1 LKILRIEIENFKP
14 YTNVLLPDISQD
26 PNFPEGLFLI
36 TGNNSMGKTSFIQA
50 MLWGL
55 LGDELI
61 EDQQRKTLVKA
72 GKSGCKVDVT
82 FDLGGIVYR
91 IVRKLTI
98 KRSKT
103 QKSEIDFS
111 EDAVLSKKVN
121 EHNINGEDDDGR
133 NNKFAVI
140 VNRPRSVNIEVERML
155 GVSASII
162 EKTVY
167 VRQKDVDRLALAD
180 PVELRRLITT
190 LFGLDEFD
198 RVKNDLSK
206 LSTDLQE
213 SISLLKGEVGILAIE
228 KAELI
233 KRENELE
240 VKEKERLESESDL
253 NKTLESLSNI
263 PSENMLKKIKSNN
276 MNITNKNNELVLV
289 SSSLVEKTNYI
300 TSQDERIDALKKS
313 IKNLGNQKVVVQQAL
328 ESLPNDE
335 DLLQLN
341 RLFMGIKT
349 YENQIRQVME
359 RSSITLDFDP
369 ISQPEQMNNQLQ
381 ETSNEVKSLEKYEI
395 SLHNNIEYL
404 NQILISNEVISG
416 IKKNSIKYIKEQTKC
431 PVCNKSIGD
440 KGRMIAGL
448 GNEIR
453 EIDSDYKNV
462 NIRIKQTKDEHDEVR
477 KKLDTKNKTKVI
489 LQNMLT
495 LCDNLINH
503 RKNARFI
510 HDLYHAKS
518 IEDLL
523 SFLGFTTINDVI
535 SERTSLRLEIEHYEK
550 EICRIEEQIDKENVQ
565 YKKYQNELSKLE
577 DQKKNIVN
585 DIDQLKSKL
594 QEYLQE
600 LLVTNLD
607 DLLENLHCNTI
618 DEIIIKRKTMENSLD
633 AKRRF
638 LDILIRQA
646 SLLKDDIKNRESNVK
661 KLLQKARILSEKE
674 NELRHVKY
682 LRGEIDGFI
691 SNYVV
696 EGKMVGVLRHAT
708 NDYMA
713 QLTEGRYAI
722 DKISSTIRRVKG
734 GMESHGLEITLMDSK
749 DNVIKNKDQLSGG
762 DETALGLALRI
773 AISKLMARIKP
784 FKNSERKPPI
794 INSIIMDE
802 PMASLDSSRR
812 KILVSM
818 LTQARSFKQIF
829 LVTHTETEF
838 GDYHSIIL
846 KGDENGNR
854 QVVYTPVKL

>member
-1 LKILRIEIENFKP
+1 M
-14 YTNVLLPDISQD
+14 LLPDTPQD
-26 PNFPEGLFLI
+26 PEFPEGLFLI

-72 GKSGCKVDVT
+72 GESGCKVDVT
-82 FDLGGIVYR
+82 FDLGGTIYR

-98 KRSKT
+98 KRSRT
-103 QKSEIDFS
+103 QKGEIDFN
-111 EDAVLSKKVN
+111 EEAVLSRKVN
-121 EHNINGEDDDGR
+121 EQGTDNDD
-133 NNKFAVI
+133 NFIVV
-140 VNRPRSVNIEVERML
+140 VNRPTPVNEEVEQML

-206 LSTDLQE
+206 LSTDLQD
-213 SISLLKGEVGILAIE
+213 SINILKGEVGVLAIE
-228 KAELI
+228 KTELI
-233 KRENELE
+233 KRENELS
-240 VKEKERLESESDL
+240 VKEKECIESESDL
-253 NKTLESLSNI
+253 NKTLESLSKL
-263 PSENMLKKIKSNN
+263 PSEDILKRIKSNDADT
-276 MNITNKNNELVLV
+276 INKNNELVLIN
-289 SSSLVEKTNYI
+289 SSLVEKTNYI
-300 TSQDERIDALKKS
+300 ANQDERIDALKIS
-313 IKNLGNQKVVVQQAL
+313 IKNLGNQKAVVQQAL

-335 DLLQLN
+335 NLLQLD

-349 YENQIRQVME
+349 YENQIKQVIE
-359 RSSITLDFDP
+359 RSSITLNFDP
-369 ISQPEQMNNQLQ
+369 VSQPEQMNNRLQ
-381 ETSNEVKSLEKYEI
+381 EISNEIKSLEKYENT
-395 SLHNNIEYL
+395 LHNNIEYL

-416 IKKNSIKYIKEQTKC
+416 IKKSSIKYIEEQMKC
-431 PVCNKSIGD
+431 PVCNKSIDD
-440 KGRMIAGL
+440 KGKMVAEL

-453 EIDSDYKNV
+453 EIDSDYNDVNV
-462 NIRIKQTKDEHDEVR
+462 QVKQVKDEHDEVC
-477 KKLDTKNKTKVI
+477 KKLDTRNKTKVI

-495 LCDNLINH
+495 LCDSLINH
-503 RKNARFI
+503 RKNASSI
-510 HDLYHAKS
+510 LDLHHAKS

-523 SFLGFTTINDVI
+523 SFLGFTTVSDVI
-535 SERTSLRLEIEHYEK
+535 SERTSLRLEIEYYKK
-550 EICRIEEQIDKENVQ
+550 EIHRIEEQIDEENIQ
-565 YKKYQNELSKLE
+565 YKKYENELSKLRNL
-577 DQKKNIVN
+577 KKNIVN

-600 LLVTNLD
+600 LLVTSLD
-607 DLLENLHCNTI
+607 DLLKNLQCSTV
-618 DEIIIKRKTMENSLD
+618 DEIIIKRKTMENSLG
-633 AKRRF
+633 AKKRF
-638 LDILIRQA
+638 LDILTRQA
-646 SLLKDDIKNRESNVK
+646 LMLKDDIKNRESNIK
-661 KLLQKARILSEKE
+661 KLSQKVRIMSEKE

-708 NDYMA
+708 NDYIA
-713 QLTEGRYAI
+713 QLTEGRYTI
-722 DKISSTIRRVKG
+722 DKISSTIRRVRG

-812 KILVSM
+812 RILVSM
-818 LTQARSFKQIF
+818 LIQAKSFKQVF

-838 GDYHSIIL
+838 GDYHSITL

-854 QVVYTPVKL
+854 QIVYTPVKL

>member
-1 LKILRIEIENFKP
+1 MKILRIEIENFKP

-276 MNITNKNNELVLV
+276 MNITNKNNELALV

>member
-1 LKILRIEIENFKP
+1 
-14 YTNVLLPDISQD
+14 
-26 PNFPEGLFLI
+26 
-36 TGNNSMGKTSFIQA
+36 
-50 MLWGL
+50 
-55 LGDELI
+55 
-61 EDQQRKTLVKA
+61 
-72 GKSGCKVDVT
+72 
-82 FDLGGIVYR
+82 
-91 IVRKLTI
+91 
-98 KRSKT
+98 
-103 QKSEIDFS
+103 
-111 EDAVLSKKVN
+111 
-121 EHNINGEDDDGR
+121 
-133 NNKFAVI
+133 
-140 VNRPRSVNIEVERML
+140 ML

-263 PSENMLKKIKSNN
+263 PSEDMLKKIKSNN
-276 MNITNKNNELVLV
+276 MNITNKNNELALV

>member
-1 LKILRIEIENFKP
+1 MKILRIEIENFKP
-14 YTNVLLPDISQD
+14 YTNVLLPDTRQD
-26 PNFPEGLFLI
+26 PEFPEGLFLI

-72 GKSGCKVDVT
+72 GESGCKVDVT
-82 FDLGGIVYR
+82 FDLGGTIYR

-98 KRSKT
+98 KKLRT
-103 QKSEIDFS
+103 RDEIDFN

-121 EHNINGEDDDGR
+121 EYDID
-133 NNKFAVI
+133 NKNDRFIVI
-140 VNRPRSVNIEVERML
+140 VNRPRPVNEEVERML

-206 LSTDLQE
+206 LSTDLQD
-213 SISLLKGEVGILAIE
+213 SISLLKGEVGVLAIE

-233 KRENELE
+233 KRENELR
-240 VKEKERLESESDL
+240 VKEKECIESEHDL
-253 NKTLESLSNI
+253 NKTLESILDL
-263 PSENMLKKIKSNN
+263 PSEDTLKRIKNNN
-276 MNITNKNNELVLV
+276 MDITNRNNELALIN
-289 SSSLVEKTNYI
+289 SSLVEKTNYI
-300 TSQDERIDALKKS
+300 ASQDERIDALKLS
-313 IKNLGNQKVVVQQAL
+313 IENLGNQRAVVQKAL
-328 ESLPNDE
+328 ESLPNDKS
-335 DLLQLN
+335 LLQLD
-341 RLFMGIKT
+341 RLFIGIKT

-359 RSSITLDFDP
+359 RSSITWNFDP
-369 ISQPEQMNNQLQ
+369 VSQPEQMDSRLQ
-381 ETSNEVKSLEKYEI
+381 EISSEVKSLEKYENT
-395 SLHNNIEYL
+395 LHNNIEYL

-416 IKKNSIKYIKEQTKC
+416 IKKSSIKYIEEQMKC
-431 PVCNKSIGD
+431 PVCNKSIDD
-440 KGRMIAGL
+440 KEKMVMGL

-453 EIDSDYKNV
+453 EIDFDYDNV
-462 NIRIKQTKDEHDEVR
+462 DVQVKQAKDEHDEVR
-477 KKLDTKNKTKVI
+477 KDLDIRSKTKVI
-489 LQNMLT
+489 LQNMLP
-495 LCDNLINH
+495 LCNSLINH
-503 RKNARFI
+503 RKDVSAI
-510 HDLYHAKS
+510 LDLYHVKS
-518 IEDLL
+518 IENLL
-523 SFLGFTTINDVI
+523 SFLGFTTVSDII
-535 SERTSLRLEIEHYEK
+535 SERTSLRLEIEYYKK
-550 EICRIEEQIDKENVQ
+550 EILRIKEQIDKENIQ
-565 YKKYQNELSKLE
+565 YRKYQNELSKLE

-585 DIDQLKSKL
+585 DIDQLKSEL
-594 QEYLQE
+594 QEYLRE

-607 DLLENLHCNTI
+607 DLLKNLLCSTI

-638 LDILIRQA
+638 LDILIKQA
-646 SLLKDDIKNRESNVK
+646 LALKEDIKNRESNIK
-661 KLLQKARILSEKE
+661 KLSQKVKILSDKE

-713 QLTEGRYAI
+713 QLTEGRYTV
-722 DKISSTIRRVKG
+722 DKISSTIRRVRG

-812 KILVSM
+812 KILVNM

-838 GDYHSIIL
+838 GDYHSITL

>member
-1 LKILRIEIENFKP
+1 MKILRVEIENFKP
-14 YTNVLLPDISQD
+14 YTNVLLPDTPHD
-26 PNFPEGLFLI
+26 PEFPEGLFLI

-50 MLWGL
+50 ILWGL

-61 EDQQRKTLVKA
+61 EDQQRKTLVKV
-72 GKSGCKVDVT
+72 GESGCKVDVT
-82 FDLGGIVYR
+82 FDLGGTIYR

-98 KRSKT
+98 KKSRS
-103 QKSEIDFS
+103 QKDEIDFN
-111 EDAVLSKKVN
+111 EEAVLSRKVSEQGTDNNDNFIVVINRPTPVN
-121 EHNINGEDDDGR
+121 E
-133 NNKFAVI
+133 
-140 VNRPRSVNIEVERML
+140 EVEQML

-206 LSTDLQE
+206 LSTDLQD
-213 SISLLKGEVGILAIE
+213 SINILKGEVGVLAIE
-228 KAELI
+228 KMELV
-233 KRENELE
+233 KRENELR
-240 VKEKERLESESDL
+240 VNEKECIESESDL
-253 NKTLESLSNI
+253 NKTLESLSKL
-263 PSENMLKKIKSNN
+263 PSEDILKRIKNN
-276 MNITNKNNELVLV
+276 DTDMMNKNNELALV
-289 SSSLVEKTNYI
+289 NSSLVEKTNYI
-300 TSQDERIDALKKS
+300 ANQDERIDALKIS
-313 IKNLGNQKVVVQQAL
+313 IKNLDNQKAVVQQAL

-335 DLLQLN
+335 NLLQLD

-349 YENQIRQVME
+349 YENQIKQVIE
-359 RSSITLDFDP
+359 CSSITLNFDP
-369 ISQPEQMNNQLQ
+369 VSQPEQMNSQLQ
-381 ETSNEVKSLEKYEI
+381 EISNEIKSLEKYENT
-395 SLHNNIEYL
+395 LHNNIEYL

-416 IKKNSIKYIKEQTKC
+416 IKKNSIKYVEEQMKC
-431 PVCNKSIGD
+431 PVCNKSIDD
-440 KGRMIAGL
+440 KGKMVVEL

-453 EIDSDYKNV
+453 EIDSDYNNV
-462 NIRIKQTKDEHDEVR
+462 NVQVKQAKDEHDEVH
-477 KKLDTKNKTKVI
+477 KKLDTRSKTKVI

-495 LCDNLINH
+495 LCNSLINH
-503 RKNARFI
+503 RKDVSSI
-510 HDLYHAKS
+510 LDLHHVKS

-523 SFLGFTTINDVI
+523 SFLGFSTVSNVI
-535 SERTSLRLEIEHYEK
+535 SERTSLRLEIEYCNK
-550 EICRIEEQIDKENVQ
+550 EIHQIEEQIDEENIQ
-565 YKKYQNELSKLE
+565 YKKYENELLKLRNL
-577 DQKKNIVN
+577 KKNIVN
-585 DIDQLKSKL
+585 EIDQLKSKL

-600 LLVTNLD
+600 LLVTSLN
-607 DLLENLHCNTI
+607 DLLKNLQCSAI
-618 DEIIIKRKTMENSLD
+618 DEIIIKRKTMENSLG
-633 AKRRF
+633 AKKRF
-638 LDILIRQA
+638 LDILTTQA
-646 SLLKDDIKNRESNVK
+646 LMLKDDIKNRESNIK
-661 KLLQKARILSEKE
+661 KLSQKVRIMSEKE

-708 NDYMA
+708 NEYIA
-713 QLTEGRYAI
+713 QLTEGRYTI
-722 DKISSTIRRVKG
+722 DKISSTIRRVRG
-734 GMESHGLEITLMDSK
+734 GMESHGLEITLMDNK

-784 FKNSERKPPI
+784 FKNSEKKPPI

-812 KILVSM
+812 RILVSM
-818 LTQARSFKQIF
+818 LTQARSFKQVF

-838 GDYHSIIL
+838 GDYHSIAL

>member
-1 LKILRIEIENFKP
+1 MKILRIEIENFKP
-14 YTNVLLPDISQD
+14 YTNVLLPDTRQD
-26 PNFPEGLFLI
+26 PEFPEGLFLI

-72 GKSGCKVDVT
+72 GESGCKVDVT
-82 FDLGGIVYR
+82 FDLGGTIYR

-98 KRSKT
+98 KKLRT
-103 QKSEIDFS
+103 RDEIDFN

-121 EHNINGEDDDGR
+121 EYDID
-133 NNKFAVI
+133 NKNDRFIVI
-140 VNRPRSVNIEVERML
+140 VNRPRPVNEEVERML

-206 LSTDLQE
+206 LSTDLQDF
-213 SISLLKGEVGILAIE
+213 ISLLKGEVGVLAIE

-233 KRENELE
+233 KRENELR
-240 VKEKERLESESDL
+240 VKEKECTESESEV
-253 NKTLESLSNI
+253 NKTLKSLSDL
-263 PSENMLKKIKSNN
+263 PSEDILRRIKNN
-276 MNITNKNNELVLV
+276 DMDITNKNNEFVLV
-289 SSSLVEKTNYI
+289 NSSLVEKTNYI
-300 TSQDERIDALKKS
+300 ASQDERIDALKLS
-313 IKNLGNQKVVVQQAL
+313 IENLGNQKAVVQKAL
-328 ESLPNDE
+328 ESLPNDKS
-335 DLLQLN
+335 LLQLD

-359 RSSITLDFDP
+359 RSSITWNFDP
-369 ISQPEQMNNQLQ
+369 VSQPEQMDNRLQ
-381 ETSNEVKSLEKYEI
+381 EISSEVKSLEKYENT
-395 SLHNNIEYL
+395 LHNNIEYL

-416 IKKNSIKYIKEQTKC
+416 IKKSSIKYIEEQMKC
-431 PVCNKSIGD
+431 PVCNKSIDD
-440 KGRMIAGL
+440 KEKMVMGL

-453 EIDSDYKNV
+453 EIDFDYDNV
-462 NIRIKQTKDEHDEVR
+462 DVQVKQTKDEHDEVR
-477 KKLDTKNKTKVI
+477 KELDIRSKTKVI
-489 LQNMLT
+489 LQNMLP
-495 LCDNLINH
+495 LCNSLINH
-503 RKNARFI
+503 RKDASTI
-510 HDLYHAKS
+510 LDLYHAKS
-518 IEDLL
+518 IENLL
-523 SFLGFTTINDVI
+523 SFLGFTTVSDII
-535 SERTSLRLEIEHYEK
+535 SERISLRLEIEYYKK
-550 EICRIEEQIDKENVQ
+550 EILRIKEQIDKENIQ
-565 YKKYQNELSKLE
+565 YMKYQNELSKLE
-577 DQKKNIVN
+577 DQRKNIVN

-594 QEYLQE
+594 QEYLRE

-607 DLLENLHCNTI
+607 DLLKNLLCSTI

-638 LDILIRQA
+638 LDILIKQA
-646 SLLKDDIKNRESNVK
+646 LALKEDIKNRESNIK
-661 KLLQKARILSEKE
+661 KLSQKVKILSDKE

-713 QLTEGRYAI
+713 QLTEGRYTV
-722 DKISSTIRRVKG
+722 DKISSTIKRVRG

-812 KILVSM
+812 KILVNM

-838 GDYHSIIL
+838 GDYHSITL

-854 QVVYTPVKL
+854 QVVYTSVKL

>member
-1 LKILRIEIENFKP
+1 MKILRIGIENFKP
-14 YTNVLLPDISQD
+14 YTNVLLPDTPQD
-26 PNFPEGLFLI
+26 PDFPEGLFLI

-72 GKSGCKVDVT
+72 GELGCKVDVT

-91 IVRKLTI
+91 IIRKLTI

-103 QKSEIDFS
+103 RKSEIDFS

-121 EHNINGEDDDGR
+121 EHNIDGEDDGGEND
-133 NNKFAVI
+133 KFIVI
-140 VNRPRSVNIEVERML
+140 VNTPRSVNVEVERML

-162 EKTVY
+162 DKTVY

-213 SISLLKGEVGILAIE
+213 SISLLKGEVGVLAIE

-233 KRENELE
+233 KRENELG

-253 NKTLESLSNI
+253 NKTLKSLSNI
-263 PSENMLKKIKSNN
+263 PSEDMLKRIKSNN
-276 MNITNKNNELVLV
+276 MNITNKNNEVALV

-313 IKNLGNQKVVVQQAL
+313 IKNLGDQKVVVQQAL

-359 RSSITLDFDP
+359 RSSITLNFDP
-369 ISQPEQMNNQLQ
+369 VSQPEQMNSQLQ

-431 PVCNKSIGD
+431 PVCNKSIDD
-440 KGRMIAGL
+440 KGRMISGL

-510 HDLYHAKS
+510 LDLYHAKS

-523 SFLGFTTINDVI
+523 SFLGFTTVNDVI
-535 SERTSLRLEIEHYEK
+535 SERTSLRLEIEHYRK
-550 EICRIEEQIDKENVQ
+550 EIRRIEEQIDKENVQ

-607 DLLENLHCNTI
+607 DLLENLHCSTI

>member
-1 LKILRIEIENFKP
+1 
-14 YTNVLLPDISQD
+14 
-26 PNFPEGLFLI
+26 
-36 TGNNSMGKTSFIQA
+36 
-50 MLWGL
+50 
-55 LGDELI
+55 
-61 EDQQRKTLVKA
+61 
-72 GKSGCKVDVT
+72 
-82 FDLGGIVYR
+82 
-91 IVRKLTI
+91 
-98 KRSKT
+98 
-103 QKSEIDFS
+103 
-111 EDAVLSKKVN
+111 VN
-121 EHNINGEDDDGR
+121 EHNIDGEDDDVG
-133 NNKFAVI
+133 NDKFTVI
-140 VNRPRSVNIEVERML
+140 VNRPRSVNVEVERML

-213 SISLLKGEVGILAIE
+213 SISLLKGEVGVLAIE
-228 KAELI
+228 KTELI

-263 PSENMLKKIKSNN
+263 PSEDMLKKIKSNN
-276 MNITNKNNELVLV
+276 MNITNKNNELALV

-313 IKNLGNQKVVVQQAL
+313 IKNLSNQKVVVQQAL

-359 RSSITLDFDP
+359 CSSITLDFDP
-369 ISQPEQMNNQLQ
+369 VSQPEQMNSQLQ

-431 PVCNKSIGD
+431 PVCNKSIDD

-453 EIDSDYKNV
+453 EIDSDYNNV
-462 NIRIKQTKDEHDEVR
+462 NVRIKQTKDEHDKVR

-503 RKNARFI
+503 RKNAHFI
-510 HDLYHAKS
+510 LDLYHAKS

-523 SFLGFTTINDVI
+523 SFLGFITVNDVI
-535 SERTSLRLEIEHYEK
+535 SERTSLRLEIEYYRK
-550 EICRIEEQIDKENVQ
+550 EIRRIEEQIDKENVQ

-607 DLLENLHCNTI
+607 DLLENLHCGTI

-661 KLLQKARILSEKE
+661 KLSQKARILSEKE

-722 DKISSTIRRVKG
+722 DKISSTIRRVRG

-838 GDYHSIIL
+838 GDYHSITL

>member
-1 LKILRIEIENFKP
+1 M
-14 YTNVLLPDISQD
+14 LLPDTPQD
-26 PNFPEGLFLI
+26 PDFPEGLFLI

-72 GKSGCKVDVT
+72 GQSGCKVDVT

-103 QKSEIDFS
+103 QKNEIDFS

-121 EHNINGEDDDGR
+121 EHNIDDGGGDG
-133 NNKFAVI
+133 NDKFTVI
-140 VNRPRSVNIEVERML
+140 VNKPRSVNVEVERML

-167 VRQKDVDRLALAD
+167 IRQKDVDRLALAD

-213 SISLLKGEVGILAIE
+213 SISLLKGEVGVLAIE

-240 VKEKERLESESDL
+240 VKEKEHLESESDL

-263 PSENMLKKIKSNN
+263 PSEKMLKKIKSNS
-276 MNITNKNNELVLV
+276 MNITNKNNELALF
-289 SSSLVEKTNYI
+289 SNSLVEKTNYI
-300 TSQDERIDALKKS
+300 TSQDERIDALKKF
-313 IKNLGNQKVVVQQAL
+313 IKNLDNQKVVVQQAL

-349 YENQIRQVME
+349 YENQIRQVMK
-359 RSSITLDFDP
+359 RSSITLNFDP
-369 ISQPEQMNNQLQ
+369 VSQPEQMNSQLQ

-404 NQILISNEVISG
+404 NLILISNEVISG
-416 IKKNSIKYIKEQTKC
+416 IKKNSIKYIKEQMKC
-431 PVCNKSIGD
+431 PVCNKSIDD
-440 KGRMIAGL
+440 KGRMIIGL

-453 EIDSDYKNV
+453 EIDSDYNNV
-462 NIRIKQTKDEHDEVR
+462 SVRIKQTKDEYDEVR

-510 HDLYHAKS
+510 LHLYHAES
-518 IEDLL
+518 IEDFL

-535 SERTSLRLEIEHYEK
+535 SERTSLRLEIEHYRK
-550 EICRIEEQIDKENVQ
+550 EIRRIEEQIDKENIQ

-607 DLLENLHCNTI
+607 DLLENLHYSTI
-618 DEIIIKRKTMENSLD
+618 DEIIIKRKTIENSLD

-646 SLLKDDIKNRESNVK
+646 SLLKDDIKNRESNIK
-661 KLLQKARILSEKE
+661 KLSQKARILSEKE

-722 DKISSTIRRVKG
+722 NKISSTIRRVRG

-802 PMASLDSSRR
+802 PMASLDSTRR

-818 LTQARSFKQIF
+818 LTQAKSFKQIF

-854 QVVYTPVKL
+854 QIVYTPVKL

>member
-1 LKILRIEIENFKP
+1 
-14 YTNVLLPDISQD
+14 VQLPDTLQD
-26 PNFPEGLFLI
+26 PEFPEGLFLI

-72 GKSGCKVDVT
+72 GESGCKIDIT
-82 FDLGGIVYR
+82 FDLGGTIYR

-98 KRSKT
+98 KKLRT
-103 QKSEIDFS
+103 QRDEIDFN
-111 EDAVLSKKVN
+111 EDAVLCKKVN
-121 EHNINGEDDDGR
+121 EHGIDDKNDR
-133 NNKFAVI
+133 FVVI
-140 VNRPRSVNIEVERML
+140 VNRPRPVNEEVERML

-206 LSTDLQE
+206 LSTDLQD
-213 SISLLKGEVGILAIE
+213 SISLLKGEVGILTVE

-233 KRENELE
+233 KRENELK
-240 VKEKERLESESDL
+240 VKEKECTESESEL
-253 NKTLESLSNI
+253 NKTLKSLSDL
-263 PSENMLKKIKSNN
+263 PSEGILRRIKNN
-276 MNITNKNNELVLV
+276 DMDITNKNNEFALVN
-289 SSSLVEKTNYI
+289 SSLVEKTNYI
-300 TSQDERIDALKKS
+300 ASQDERIDALKLS
-313 IKNLGNQKVVVQQAL
+313 IENLGDQKAVVQKAI
-328 ESLPNDE
+328 ESLPSDKS
-335 DLLQLN
+335 LLQLD
-341 RLFMGIKT
+341 RLFMDIKT
-349 YENQIRQVME
+349 YENQIKQVME
-359 RSSITLDFDP
+359 RSSITWNFDP
-369 ISQPEQMNNQLQ
+369 LSQPEQMDNQLQ
-381 ETSNEVKSLEKYEI
+381 EISSEVKSLEKYENT
-395 SLHNNIEYL
+395 LHNNIEYL

-416 IKKNSIKYIKEQTKC
+416 IKKSSIKYIEEQMKC
-431 PVCNKSIGD
+431 PVCNKSIDD
-440 KGRMIAGL
+440 KEKMVTGL

-453 EIDSDYKNV
+453 EIDFDYDNV
-462 NIRIKQTKDEHDEVR
+462 DVQVKQAKDEHDEVR
-477 KKLDTKNKTKVI
+477 KMLDTKSKTRVI
-489 LQNMLT
+489 LQSMLP
-495 LCDNLINH
+495 LCNSLINY
-503 RKNARFI
+503 RKDASAI
-510 HDLYHAKS
+510 LDLYHAKS
-518 IEDLL
+518 IENLL
-523 SFLGFTTINDVI
+523 SFLGFTTISDII
-535 SERTSLRLEIEHYEK
+535 SERTSLRLEIEYYKK
-550 EICRIEEQIDKENVQ
+550 EILRIKEQIDKENIQ
-565 YKKYQNELSKLE
+565 YRKYQNELSKLE
-577 DQKKNIVN
+577 DQKKKIVN

-594 QEYLQE
+594 QGYLQE

-607 DLLENLHCNTI
+607 DLLNNLFCNTI
-618 DEIIIKRKTMENSLD
+618 DEIIIKRKTIENSLD
-633 AKRRF
+633 SKRGF
-638 LDILIRQA
+638 LDILTKQA
-646 SLLKDDIKNRESNVK
+646 LALKEDIKNRESNIK
-661 KLLQKARILSEKE
+661 KLSQKVRILSDKE

-713 QLTEGRYAI
+713 QLTEGRYTV
-722 DKISSTIRRVKG
+722 DKISSTIRRVRG
-734 GMESHGLEITLMDSK
+734 GMESHGLEIMLMDSK

-773 AISKLMARIKP
+773 AVSKLMARIKP

-812 KILVSM
+812 KILVNM

-838 GDYHSIIL
+838 GDYHSITL

-854 QVVYTPVKL
+854 QVIYTPVKL

>member
-1 LKILRIEIENFKP
+1 
-14 YTNVLLPDISQD
+14 
-26 PNFPEGLFLI
+26 
-36 TGNNSMGKTSFIQA
+36 
-50 MLWGL
+50 
-55 LGDELI
+55 
-61 EDQQRKTLVKA
+61 
-72 GKSGCKVDVT
+72 
-82 FDLGGIVYR
+82 
-91 IVRKLTI
+91 
-98 KRSKT
+98 
-103 QKSEIDFS
+103 
-111 EDAVLSKKVN
+111 
-121 EHNINGEDDDGR
+121 
-133 NNKFAVI
+133 
-140 VNRPRSVNIEVERML
+140 
-155 GVSASII
+155 
-162 EKTVY
+162 
-167 VRQKDVDRLALAD
+167 
-180 PVELRRLITT
+180 
-190 LFGLDEFD
+190 
-198 RVKNDLSK
+198 
-206 LSTDLQE
+206 
-213 SISLLKGEVGILAIE
+213 
-228 KAELI
+228 
-233 KRENELE
+233 
-240 VKEKERLESESDL
+240 
-253 NKTLESLSNI
+253 
-263 PSENMLKKIKSNN
+263 MLKKIKSNN

-431 PVCNKSIGD
+431 PVCNKSIDD

>member
-1 LKILRIEIENFKP
+1 MRVEIENFKP
-14 YTNVLLPDISQD
+14 YTNVLLPDTPHD
-26 PNFPEGLFLI
+26 PEFPEGLFLI

-50 MLWGL
+50 ILWGL

-61 EDQQRKTLVKA
+61 EDQQRKTLVKV
-72 GKSGCKVDVT
+72 GESGCKVDVT
-82 FDLGGIVYR
+82 FDLGGTIYR

-98 KRSKT
+98 KKSRS
-103 QKSEIDFS
+103 QKDEIDFN
-111 EDAVLSKKVN
+111 EEAVLSRKVSEQGTDNNDNFIVVINRPTPVN
-121 EHNINGEDDDGR
+121 E
-133 NNKFAVI
+133 
-140 VNRPRSVNIEVERML
+140 EVEQML

-206 LSTDLQE
+206 LSTDLQD
-213 SISLLKGEVGILAIE
+213 SINILKGEVGVLAIE
-228 KAELI
+228 KMELV
-233 KRENELE
+233 KRENELR
-240 VKEKERLESESDL
+240 VNEKECIESESDL
-253 NKTLESLSNI
+253 NKTLESLSKL
-263 PSENMLKKIKSNN
+263 PSEDILKRIKNN
-276 MNITNKNNELVLV
+276 DTDMMNKNNELALV
-289 SSSLVEKTNYI
+289 NSSLVEKTNYI
-300 TSQDERIDALKKS
+300 ANQDERIDALKIS
-313 IKNLGNQKVVVQQAL
+313 IKNLDNQKAVVQQAL

-335 DLLQLN
+335 NLLQLD

-349 YENQIRQVME
+349 YENQIKQVIE
-359 RSSITLDFDP
+359 CSSITLNFDP
-369 ISQPEQMNNQLQ
+369 VSQPEQMNSQLQ
-381 ETSNEVKSLEKYEI
+381 EISNEIKSLEKYENT
-395 SLHNNIEYL
+395 LHNNIEYL

-416 IKKNSIKYIKEQTKC
+416 IKKNSIKYVEEQMKC
-431 PVCNKSIGD
+431 PVCNKSIDD
-440 KGRMIAGL
+440 KGKMVVEL

-453 EIDSDYKNV
+453 EIDSDYNNV
-462 NIRIKQTKDEHDEVR
+462 NVQVKQAKDEHDEVH
-477 KKLDTKNKTKVI
+477 KKLDTRSKTKVI

-495 LCDNLINH
+495 LCDSLINH
-503 RKNARFI
+503 RKDVSSI
-510 HDLYHAKS
+510 LDLHHVKS

-523 SFLGFTTINDVI
+523 SFLGFSTVSNVI
-535 SERTSLRLEIEHYEK
+535 SERTSLRLEIEYCNK
-550 EICRIEEQIDKENVQ
+550 EIHQIEEQIDEENIQ
-565 YKKYQNELSKLE
+565 YKKYENELLKLRNL
-577 DQKKNIVN
+577 KKNIVN
-585 DIDQLKSKL
+585 EIDQLKSKL

-600 LLVTNLD
+600 LLVTSLN
-607 DLLENLHCNTI
+607 DLLKNLQCSAI
-618 DEIIIKRKTMENSLD
+618 DEIIIKRKTMENSLG
-633 AKRRF
+633 AKKRF
-638 LDILIRQA
+638 LDILTTQA
-646 SLLKDDIKNRESNVK
+646 LMLKDDIKNRESNIK
-661 KLLQKARILSEKE
+661 KLSQKVRIMSEKE

-708 NDYMA
+708 NEYIA
-713 QLTEGRYAI
+713 QLTEGRYTI
-722 DKISSTIRRVKG
+722 DKISSTIRRVRG
-734 GMESHGLEITLMDSK
+734 GMESHGLEITLMDNK

-812 KILVSM
+812 RILVSM
-818 LTQARSFKQIF
+818 LTQARSFKQVF

-838 GDYHSIIL
+838 GDYHSIAL

>member
-1 LKILRIEIENFKP
+1 MKILRVEIENFKP
-14 YTNVLLPDISQD
+14 YTNVLLPDTPQD
-26 PNFPEGLFLI
+26 PEFPEGLFLI

-72 GKSGCKVDVT
+72 GESGCKVDVT
-82 FDLGGIVYR
+82 FDLGGTIYR

-98 KRSKT
+98 KRSRT
-103 QKSEIDFS
+103 QKGESDFN
-111 EDAVLSKKVN
+111 EEAVLSRKVN
-121 EHNINGEDDDGR
+121 EQGTDNDD
-133 NNKFAVI
+133 NFIVV
-140 VNRPRSVNIEVERML
+140 VNRPTPVNEEVEQML
-155 GVSASII
+155 GISASII

-206 LSTDLQE
+206 LSTDLQD
-213 SISLLKGEVGILAIE
+213 SINILKGEVGVLAIE
-228 KAELI
+228 KTELI
-233 KRENELE
+233 KRENELS
-240 VKEKERLESESDL
+240 VKEKECIESESDL
-253 NKTLESLSNI
+253 NKSLESLSKL
-263 PSENMLKKIKSNN
+263 PSEDILKRIKSNDADT
-276 MNITNKNNELVLV
+276 INKNNELVLV
-289 SSSLVEKTNYI
+289 NSSLVEKTNYVAN
-300 TSQDERIDALKKS
+300 QDERIDDLKIS
-313 IKNLGNQKVVVQQAL
+313 IKNLGNQKAVVQQAL

-335 DLLQLN
+335 NLLQLD

-349 YENQIRQVME
+349 YENQIKQVIE
-359 RSSITLDFDP
+359 RSSITLNFDP
-369 ISQPEQMNNQLQ
+369 VSQPEQMNNRLQ
-381 ETSNEVKSLEKYEI
+381 EISNEIKSLEKYENT
-395 SLHNNIEYL
+395 LHNNIEYL

-416 IKKNSIKYIKEQTKC
+416 IKKNSIKYIEEQMKC
-431 PVCNKSIGD
+431 PVCNKSIDD
-440 KGRMIAGL
+440 KGKMVAEL

-453 EIDSDYKNV
+453 EIDSDYNNV
-462 NIRIKQTKDEHDEVR
+462 SVQVKQAKDEHDEVR
-477 KKLDTKNKTKVI
+477 KKLDTRSKTKVI

-495 LCDNLINH
+495 LCDSLINH
-503 RKNARFI
+503 RKNARSI
-510 HDLYHAKS
+510 LDLHHAKS

-523 SFLGFTTINDVI
+523 SFLGFSTVSDVI
-535 SERTSLRLEIEHYEK
+535 SERTSLRLEIEYYKK
-550 EICRIEEQIDKENVQ
+550 EIHRIEEQIDEENIQ
-565 YKKYQNELSKLE
+565 YKKYENELSKLKNL
-577 DQKKNIVN
+577 KKNIVN

-594 QEYLQE
+594 QEYLQG
-600 LLVTNLD
+600 LLVTSLN
-607 DLLENLHCNTI
+607 DLLKNLQCSSV
-618 DEIIIKRKTMENSLD
+618 DEIIIKRKTMENSLG
-633 AKRRF
+633 AKKRF
-638 LDILIRQA
+638 LDILTRQA
-646 SLLKDDIKNRESNVK
+646 LMLKDDIKNRESNIK
-661 KLLQKARILSEKE
+661 KLSQKVRLMSEKE

-708 NDYMA
+708 NDYIA
-713 QLTEGRYAI
+713 QLTEGRYTI
-722 DKISSTIRRVKG
+722 DKISSTIRRVRG

-812 KILVSM
+812 RILVSM
-818 LTQARSFKQIF
+818 LIQAKSFKQVF

-838 GDYHSIIL
+838 GDYHSITL

>member
-1 LKILRIEIENFKP
+1 
-14 YTNVLLPDISQD
+14 
-26 PNFPEGLFLI
+26 
-36 TGNNSMGKTSFIQA
+36 
-50 MLWGL
+50 
-55 LGDELI
+55 
-61 EDQQRKTLVKA
+61 
-72 GKSGCKVDVT
+72 
-82 FDLGGIVYR
+82 
-91 IVRKLTI
+91 
-98 KRSKT
+98 
-103 QKSEIDFS
+103 
-111 EDAVLSKKVN
+111 
-121 EHNINGEDDDGR
+121 
-133 NNKFAVI
+133 
-140 VNRPRSVNIEVERML
+140 
-155 GVSASII
+155 
-162 EKTVY
+162 
-167 VRQKDVDRLALAD
+167 LAD

-213 SISLLKGEVGILAIE
+213 SISLLKGEVGVLAIE
-228 KAELI
+228 KTELI

-263 PSENMLKKIKSNN
+263 PSEDMLKKIKSNN
-276 MNITNKNNELVLV
+276 MNITNKNNELALV

-313 IKNLGNQKVVVQQAL
+313 IKNLSNQKVVVQQAL

-359 RSSITLDFDP
+359 CSSITLDFDP
-369 ISQPEQMNNQLQ
+369 VSQPEQMNSQLQ

-431 PVCNKSIGD
+431 PVCNKSIDD

-453 EIDSDYKNV
+453 EIDSDYNNV
-462 NIRIKQTKDEHDEVR
+462 NVRIKQTKDEHDKVR

-503 RKNARFI
+503 RKNAHFI
-510 HDLYHAKS
+510 LDLYHAKS

-523 SFLGFTTINDVI
+523 SFLGFITVNDVI
-535 SERTSLRLEIEHYEK
+535 SERTSLRLEIEYYRK
-550 EICRIEEQIDKENVQ
+550 EIRRIEEQIDKENVQ

-607 DLLENLHCNTI
+607 DLLENLHCGTI

-661 KLLQKARILSEKE
+661 KLSQKARILSEKE

-722 DKISSTIRRVKG
+722 DKISSTIRRVRG

-838 GDYHSIIL
+838 GDYHSITL

>member
-1 LKILRIEIENFKP
+1 M
-14 YTNVLLPDISQD
+14 LLPNTPQD

-121 EHNINGEDDDGR
+121 EHNINGEDDDEG
-133 NNKFAVI
+133 NDKFTVI
-140 VNRPRSVNIEVERML
+140 VNRPRSVNIEVEQML

-263 PSENMLKKIKSNN
+263 PSEDMLKKIKSNN
-276 MNITNKNNELVLV
+276 MNITNKNNELALV

-369 ISQPEQMNNQLQ
+369 VSQPEQMNNQLQ

-431 PVCNKSIGD
+431 PVCNKSID
-440 KGRMIAGL
+440 NKGRMIAGL
-448 GNEIR
+448 GNEII
-453 EIDSDYKNV
+453 EIDSDYNNV

-510 HDLYHAKS
+510 LDLYHAKS

-565 YKKYQNELSKLE
+565 YKKYQNELSKLG

-722 DKISSTIRRVKG
+722 DKISSTIRRVRG

>member
-1 LKILRIEIENFKP
+1 
-14 YTNVLLPDISQD
+14 
-26 PNFPEGLFLI
+26 
-36 TGNNSMGKTSFIQA
+36 
-50 MLWGL
+50 
-55 LGDELI
+55 
-61 EDQQRKTLVKA
+61 
-72 GKSGCKVDVT
+72 
-82 FDLGGIVYR
+82 
-91 IVRKLTI
+91 
-98 KRSKT
+98 
-103 QKSEIDFS
+103 
-111 EDAVLSKKVN
+111 
-121 EHNINGEDDDGR
+121 
-133 NNKFAVI
+133 
-140 VNRPRSVNIEVERML
+140 
-155 GVSASII
+155 
-162 EKTVY
+162 
-167 VRQKDVDRLALAD
+167 
-180 PVELRRLITT
+180 
-190 LFGLDEFD
+190 
-198 RVKNDLSK
+198 
-206 LSTDLQE
+206 
-213 SISLLKGEVGILAIE
+213 
-228 KAELI
+228 
-233 KRENELE
+233 
-240 VKEKERLESESDL
+240 
-253 NKTLESLSNI
+253 
-263 PSENMLKKIKSNN
+263 MLKKIKSNN
-276 MNITNKNNELVLV
+276 MNITNKNNELALV
-289 SSSLVEKTNYI
+289 SSSLVEKTDYI

>member
-14 YTNVLLPDISQD
+14 YANVLLPDTPQD
-26 PNFPEGLFLI
+26 PEFPDGLFLI

-61 EDQQRKTLVKA
+61 EDQQRRTLVKA
-72 GKSGCKVDVT
+72 GKSGCKVDVA
-82 FDLGGIVYR
+82 FDLGGTIYR
-91 IVRKLTI
+91 IIRRLTI
-98 KRSKT
+98 KRSRT
-103 QKSEIDFS
+103 QKGEIEFN

-121 EHNINGEDDDGR
+121 DG
-133 NNKFAVI
+133 NNTNEKDRFIMI
-140 VNRPRSVNIEVERML
+140 VNRPNSVNEEVERML

-206 LSTDLQE
+206 LGTDLQD
-213 SISLLKGEVGILAIE
+213 SISLLKEEVGVLAIE
-228 KAELI
+228 KTELI

-240 VKEKERLESESDL
+240 VKEKERSESESDL
-253 NKTLESLSNI
+253 NKTLESLSNL
-263 PSENMLKKIKSNN
+263 PSEDILVRIKGND
-276 MNITNKNNELVLV
+276 MDITSKNGEFALIN
-289 SSSLVEKTNYI
+289 SSLLEKTDYI
-300 TSQDERIDALKKS
+300 ASQDERIDVLKKS
-313 IKNLGNQKVVVQQAL
+313 IMNLDNQKVVAQQAI

-335 DLLQLN
+335 KLLQLD
-341 RLFMGIKT
+341 RLFMSIKT
-349 YENQIRQVME
+349 YENQIKQIIE
-359 RSSITLDFDP
+359 RSSSIGLNFDP
-369 ISQPEQMNNQLQ
+369 VSQPEKMNRQLQ
-381 ETSNEVKSLEKYEI
+381 EICNEVKNLKKHEND
-395 SLHNNIEYL
+395 LHSNIEYL

-416 IKKNSIKYIKEQTKC
+416 IKKNSIKYIEVQMKC
-431 PVCNKSIGD
+431 PVCNKSID
-440 KGRMIAGL
+440 NKEKMVTEL
-448 GNEIR
+448 GNETR
-453 EIDSDYKNV
+453 EIDLDYNNV
-462 NIRIKQTKDEHDEVR
+462 NIQIKQAKKEHDEVR
-477 KKLDTKNKTKVI
+477 KKLDTRSKTKVI
-489 LQNMLT
+489 LQNMLP
-495 LCDNLINH
+495 LCDSLINY
-503 RKNARFI
+503 RKNI
-510 HDLYHAKS
+510 ISILDLYDAKS
-518 IEDLL
+518 VEDLM
-523 SFLGFTTINDVI
+523 SFLGFTTIRDVI
-535 SERTSLRLEIEHYEK
+535 SERTSLRLEIEYYRK
-550 EICRIEEQIDKENVQ
+550 EILRTKEQIDKENIQ
-565 YKKYQNELSKLE
+565 YRKYQNELLRLE
-577 DQKKNIVN
+577 DKKKNIIN
-585 DIDQLKSKL
+585 NIDQLKKER

-600 LLVTNLD
+600 LLVTTLD
-607 DLLENLHCNTI
+607 DLLKSLHCSTI
-618 DEIIIKRKTMENSLD
+618 DEIIIKRKTMENNLD
-633 AKRRF
+633 AKKRF
-638 LDILIRQA
+638 LDILTKQT
-646 SLLKDDIKNRESNVK
+646 LTLKGDIKNRESNIK
-661 KLLQKARILSEKE
+661 KLTQKIRILSEKE

-696 EGKMVGVLRHAT
+696 EGKMVGVLRYAT

-722 DKISSTIRRVKG
+722 DKISSTIRRVRG

-818 LTQARSFKQIF
+818 LTQASSFKQIF

-838 GDYHSIIL
+838 GDYHSITL
-846 KGDENGNR
+846 RGDENGNR
-854 QVVYTPVKL
+854 QVVYTPIKL

>member
-1 LKILRIEIENFKP
+1 MKILRVEIENFKP
-14 YTNVLLPDISQD
+14 YSNVLLPDTPQD
-26 PNFPEGLFLI
+26 PEFPEGLFLI

-72 GKSGCKVDVT
+72 GESGCKVDVT
-82 FDLGGIVYR
+82 FDLGGTIYR

-98 KRSKT
+98 KRSRT
-103 QKSEIDFS
+103 QKGEIDFN
-111 EDAVLSKKVN
+111 EEAVLSRKVN
-121 EHNINGEDDDGR
+121 EQGTDNDD
-133 NNKFAVI
+133 NFIVV
-140 VNRPRSVNIEVERML
+140 VNRPTPVNEEVEQML

-206 LSTDLQE
+206 LSTDLQD
-213 SISLLKGEVGILAIE
+213 SINILKGEVGVLAIE
-228 KAELI
+228 KTELI
-233 KRENELE
+233 KRENELS
-240 VKEKERLESESDL
+240 VKEKECIESESDL
-253 NKTLESLSNI
+253 NKTLESLSKL
-263 PSENMLKKIKSNN
+263 PSEDILKRIKSNDADT
-276 MNITNKNNELVLV
+276 INKNNELVLIN
-289 SSSLVEKTNYI
+289 SSLVEKTNYI
-300 TSQDERIDALKKS
+300 ANQDERIDALKIS
-313 IKNLGNQKVVVQQAL
+313 IKNLGNQKAVVQQAL

-335 DLLQLN
+335 NLLQLD

-349 YENQIRQVME
+349 YENQIKQVIE
-359 RSSITLDFDP
+359 RSSITLNFDP
-369 ISQPEQMNNQLQ
+369 VSQPEQMNNRLQ
-381 ETSNEVKSLEKYEI
+381 EISNEIKSLEKYENT
-395 SLHNNIEYL
+395 LHNNIEYL

-416 IKKNSIKYIKEQTKC
+416 IKKSSIKYIEEQMKC
-431 PVCNKSIGD
+431 PVCNKSIDD
-440 KGRMIAGL
+440 KGKMVAEL

-453 EIDSDYKNV
+453 EIDSDYNDVNV
-462 NIRIKQTKDEHDEVR
+462 QVKQAKDEHDEVC
-477 KKLDTKNKTKVI
+477 KKLDTRNKTKVI

-495 LCDNLINH
+495 LCDSLINH
-503 RKNARFI
+503 RKNASSI
-510 HDLYHAKS
+510 LDLHHAKS

-523 SFLGFTTINDVI
+523 SFLGFTTVSDVI
-535 SERTSLRLEIEHYEK
+535 SERTSLRLEIEYYKK
-550 EICRIEEQIDKENVQ
+550 EIHQIEEQIDEENIQ
-565 YKKYQNELSKLE
+565 YKKYENELSKLRNL
-577 DQKKNIVN
+577 KKNIVN

-600 LLVTNLD
+600 LLVTSLD
-607 DLLENLHCNTI
+607 DLLKNLQCSTV
-618 DEIIIKRKTMENSLD
+618 DEIIIKRKTMENSLG
-633 AKRRF
+633 AKKRF
-638 LDILIRQA
+638 LDILTRQA
-646 SLLKDDIKNRESNVK
+646 LMLKDDIKNRESNIK
-661 KLLQKARILSEKE
+661 KLSQKVRIMSEKE

-708 NDYMA
+708 NDYIA
-713 QLTEGRYAI
+713 QLTEGRYTI
-722 DKISSTIRRVKG
+722 DKISSTIRRVRG

-812 KILVSM
+812 RILVSM
-818 LTQARSFKQIF
+818 LIQAKSFKQVF

-838 GDYHSIIL
+838 GDYHSITL

-854 QVVYTPVKL
+854 QIVYTPVKL

>member
-1 LKILRIEIENFKP
+1 MRVEIENFKP
-14 YTNVLLPDISQD
+14 YTNVLLPDTPQD
-26 PNFPEGLFLI
+26 PEFPEGLFLI

-72 GKSGCKVDVT
+72 GESGCKVDVT
-82 FDLGGIVYR
+82 FDLGGTIYR

-98 KRSKT
+98 KRSRS
-103 QKSEIDFS
+103 QKGEIDFN
-111 EDAVLSKKVN
+111 EEAVLSRKVN
-121 EHNINGEDDDGR
+121 EQGTDKDD
-133 NNKFAVI
+133 NFIVI
-140 VNRPRSVNIEVERML
+140 VNRPRPVNEEVGQML

-206 LSTDLQE
+206 LSTDLQD
-213 SISLLKGEVGILAIE
+213 SISLLKEEVGVLAI
-228 KAELI
+228 KKMELI
-233 KRENELE
+233 KRENELG
-240 VKEKERLESESDL
+240 VKEKECIESKSDL
-253 NKTLESLSNI
+253 NKTLQSLSNL
-263 PSENMLKKIKSNN
+263 PSEEILMRIKCND
-276 MNITNKNNELVLV
+276 MDITNKNNELALV
-289 SSSLVEKTNYI
+289 NSSLLEKANYI
-300 TSQDERIDALKKS
+300 ASQDERIESLKTS
-313 IKNLGNQKVVVQQAL
+313 IKNLADQKAVVQQAL
-328 ESLPNDE
+328 ESLPNDGN
-335 DLLQLN
+335 LQQLD
-341 RLFMGIKT
+341 RLFIGIKT
-349 YENQIRQVME
+349 YENQIKQVIE
-359 RSSITLDFDP
+359 RSSITLKFDP
-369 ISQPEQMNNQLQ
+369 ISQPEQMNSQLQ
-381 ETSNEVKSLEKYEI
+381 EISNEVKSLETYENT
-395 SLHNNIEYL
+395 LHDNIEYL

-416 IKKNSIKYIKEQTKC
+416 IKKNSIKYIEEQMKC
-431 PVCNKSIGD
+431 PVCNKSIDD
-440 KGRMIAGL
+440 KGEMVAEL

-453 EIDSDYKNV
+453 EIDFDYNNV
-462 NIRIKQTKDEHDEVR
+462 NIQIKQAKNEHGELR
-477 KKLDTKNKTKVI
+477 KKLDIRSKTRVI

-495 LCDNLINH
+495 LCDSLIDH
-503 RKNARFI
+503 RKNARSI
-510 HDLYHAKS
+510 LNLYRAKS

-523 SFLGFTTINDVI
+523 SFLGFSTVSEVI
-535 SERTSLRLEIEHYEK
+535 SERTSLRLEIEYYGK
-550 EICRIEEQIDKENVQ
+550 EIHRIEEQIDKENIQ
-565 YKKYQNELSKLE
+565 YKKYENELSKLRSL
-577 DQKKNIVN
+577 KKNIVN

-600 LLVTNLD
+600 LLVISLD
-607 DLLENLHCNTI
+607 DLLKNLHCITI
-618 DEIIIKRKTMENSLD
+618 DEIIIKRKTIENSLA

-638 LDILIRQA
+638 LDILTKQA
-646 SLLKDDIKNRESNVK
+646 LTLKDDIKNRESSIK
-661 KLLQKARILSEKE
+661 KLSQKVRILSDKE

-713 QLTEGRYAI
+713 QLTEGRYTI
-722 DKISSTIRRVKG
+722 DKISSTIRRVRG

-802 PMASLDSSRR
+802 PMASLDSTRR

-818 LTQARSFKQIF
+818 LTQAKSFKQIF

-838 GDYHSIIL
+838 GDYHSISL
-846 KGDENGNR
+846 KGDEKGNR

>member
-1 LKILRIEIENFKP
+1 
-14 YTNVLLPDISQD
+14 
-26 PNFPEGLFLI
+26 
-36 TGNNSMGKTSFIQA
+36 
-50 MLWGL
+50 
-55 LGDELI
+55 
-61 EDQQRKTLVKA
+61 
-72 GKSGCKVDVT
+72 
-82 FDLGGIVYR
+82 
-91 IVRKLTI
+91 
-98 KRSKT
+98 
-103 QKSEIDFS
+103 
-111 EDAVLSKKVN
+111 
-121 EHNINGEDDDGR
+121 
-133 NNKFAVI
+133 
-140 VNRPRSVNIEVERML
+140 
-155 GVSASII
+155 
-162 EKTVY
+162 
-167 VRQKDVDRLALAD
+167 
-180 PVELRRLITT
+180 
-190 LFGLDEFD
+190 
-198 RVKNDLSK
+198 
-206 LSTDLQE
+206 
-213 SISLLKGEVGILAIE
+213 
-228 KAELI
+228 
-233 KRENELE
+233 
-240 VKEKERLESESDL
+240 
-253 NKTLESLSNI
+253 
-263 PSENMLKKIKSNN
+263 
-276 MNITNKNNELVLV
+276 
-289 SSSLVEKTNYI
+289 
-300 TSQDERIDALKKS
+300 
-313 IKNLGNQKVVVQQAL
+313 
-328 ESLPNDE
+328 
-335 DLLQLN
+335 
-341 RLFMGIKT
+341 
-349 YENQIRQVME
+349 
-359 RSSITLDFDP
+359 
-369 ISQPEQMNNQLQ
+369 
-381 ETSNEVKSLEKYEI
+381 
-395 SLHNNIEYL
+395 
-404 NQILISNEVISG
+404 
-416 IKKNSIKYIKEQTKC
+416 
-431 PVCNKSIGD
+431 
-440 KGRMIAGL
+440 MIAGL

>member
-1 LKILRIEIENFKP
+1 LKILKIEIENFKP
-14 YTNVLLPDISQD
+14 YTNVLLPDTHQD
-26 PNFPEGLFLI
+26 PEFPEGLFLI

-72 GKSGCKVDVT
+72 GESGCKVDVT
-82 FDLGGIVYR
+82 FELGGTIYR

-98 KRSKT
+98 KKLRT
-103 QKSEIDFS
+103 QRDEIDFN

-121 EHNINGEDDDGR
+121 EYDID
-133 NNKFAVI
+133 NKNDRFIVI
-140 VNRPRSVNIEVERML
+140 VNKPRPVNEEVERML

-206 LSTDLQE
+206 LSTDLQD
-213 SISLLKGEVGILAIE
+213 SISLLKGEVGVLAIE

-233 KRENELE
+233 KRENELRA
-240 VKEKERLESESDL
+240 KEKECTESESEL
-253 NKTLESLSNI
+253 NKTLKSLSDL
-263 PSENMLKKIKSNN
+263 PSEGILRRIKSNDRD
-276 MNITNKNNELVLV
+276 ITNKNNEFVLV
-289 SSSLVEKTNYI
+289 NSSLVEKTNYI
-300 TSQDERIDALKKS
+300 ASQDERIDALKLS
-313 IKNLGNQKVVVQQAL
+313 IENLGNQKAVVQKAI
-328 ESLPNDE
+328 ESLPSDKS
-335 DLLQLN
+335 LLQLD
-341 RLFMGIKT
+341 RLFMGIKA
-349 YENQIRQVME
+349 YENQIKQVME
-359 RSSITLDFDP
+359 HSSISWNFDP
-369 ISQPEQMNNQLQ
+369 LSQPEQMNSRLQ
-381 ETSNEVKSLEKYEI
+381 EISSEIKSLEKHENT
-395 SLHNNIEYL
+395 LHNNIEYL

-416 IKKNSIKYIKEQTKC
+416 IKKSSIKYIEEQMKC
-431 PVCNKSIGD
+431 PVCNKSIDD
-440 KGRMIAGL
+440 KEKMVTGL

-453 EIDSDYKNV
+453 EIDFDYDNV
-462 NIRIKQTKDEHDEVR
+462 DVQIKQAKDEHDEVR
-477 KKLDTKNKTKVI
+477 KELDIRSKTKVI
-489 LQNMLT
+489 LQNMLP
-495 LCDNLINH
+495 LCNSLINH
-503 RKNARFI
+503 KKDASAI
-510 HDLYHAKS
+510 LDLYHVKS
-518 IEDLL
+518 IENLL
-523 SFLGFTTINDVI
+523 SFLGFTTISDII
-535 SERTSLRLEIEHYEK
+535 SERTSLRLEIEYHKK
-550 EICRIEEQIDKENVQ
+550 EMLRIEEQIDKENIQ
-565 YKKYQNELSKLE
+565 YKKYQNDLSKLE
-577 DQKKNIVN
+577 DQKKNIVDN
-585 DIDQLKSKL
+585 IDQLKSTL

-607 DLLENLHCNTI
+607 DLLKNLFCSTI
-618 DEIIIKRKTMENSLD
+618 DEIIIKRKAMESSLD
-633 AKRRF
+633 SKRRF
-638 LDILIRQA
+638 LDILTKQA
-646 SLLKDDIKNRESNVK
+646 LALKEDVKNRESNIK
-661 KLLQKARILSEKE
+661 KLSQKVKLLSDKE

-696 EGKMVGVLRHAT
+696 EGKMVGVLRNAT

-713 QLTEGRYAI
+713 QLTEGRYTV
-722 DKISSTIRRVKG
+722 DKISSTIRRVRG

-812 KILVSM
+812 KILVNM

-838 GDYHSIIL
+838 GDYHSITL

>member
-1 LKILRIEIENFKP
+1 MKILRVEIENFKP
-14 YTNVLLPDISQD
+14 YTNVLLPDTPQD
-26 PNFPEGLFLI
+26 PEFPEGLFLI

-72 GKSGCKVDVT
+72 GESGCKVDVT
-82 FDLGGIVYR
+82 FDLGGTIYR

-98 KRSKT
+98 KRSRT
-103 QKSEIDFS
+103 QKGEIDFN
-111 EDAVLSKKVN
+111 EEAVLSRKVN
-121 EHNINGEDDDGR
+121 EQGTDNDD
-133 NNKFAVI
+133 NFIVV
-140 VNRPRSVNIEVERML
+140 VNRPTPVNEEVEQML

-206 LSTDLQE
+206 LGTDLQD
-213 SISLLKGEVGILAIE
+213 SINILKGEVGVLAIE
-228 KAELI
+228 KTELI
-233 KRENELE
+233 KRENELS
-240 VKEKERLESESDL
+240 VKEKECIESDSDL
-253 NKTLESLSNI
+253 NKTLESLSKL
-263 PSENMLKKIKSNN
+263 PSEDILKRIKSNDADT
-276 MNITNKNNELVLV
+276 INKNNELVLV
-289 SSSLVEKTNYI
+289 NSSLVEKTNYI
-300 TSQDERIDALKKS
+300 ANQDERIDALKIS
-313 IKNLGNQKVVVQQAL
+313 IKNLGNQKAVVQQAL

-335 DLLQLN
+335 NLLQLD

-349 YENQIRQVME
+349 YENQIKQVIE
-359 RSSITLDFDP
+359 RSSITLNFDP
-369 ISQPEQMNNQLQ
+369 ISQPEQMNNRLQ
-381 ETSNEVKSLEKYEI
+381 EISNEIESLEKYENT
-395 SLHNNIEYL
+395 LHNNIEYL
-404 NQILISNEVISG
+404 NQILISSEVISG
-416 IKKNSIKYIKEQTKC
+416 IKKNSIKYIEEQMKC
-431 PVCNKSIGD
+431 PVCNKSIDD
-440 KGRMIAGL
+440 KGKMVAEL

-453 EIDSDYKNV
+453 EIDSDYNNV
-462 NIRIKQTKDEHDEVR
+462 NVQVKQAKDEHDEVR
-477 KKLDTKNKTKVI
+477 KKLDTRSKTKVI

-495 LCDNLINH
+495 LCDSLINH
-503 RKNARFI
+503 RKNARSI
-510 HDLYHAKS
+510 LDLHHAKS

-523 SFLGFTTINDVI
+523 SFLGFSTVSDVI
-535 SERTSLRLEIEHYEK
+535 SERTSLRLEIEYYKNETH
-550 EICRIEEQIDKENVQ
+550 RIEEQIDEENIQ
-565 YKKYQNELSKLE
+565 YKKYENELSKLRNL
-577 DQKKNIVN
+577 KKNIVN

-600 LLVTNLD
+600 LLVTSLD
-607 DLLENLHCNTI
+607 DLLKNLQCSTV
-618 DEIIIKRKTMENSLD
+618 DEIIIKRKTMENSLG
-633 AKRRF
+633 AKKRF
-638 LDILIRQA
+638 LDILTRQA
-646 SLLKDDIKNRESNVK
+646 LMLKDDIKNRESNIK
-661 KLLQKARILSEKE
+661 KLSQKVRLMSEKE

-708 NDYMA
+708 NDYIA
-713 QLTEGRYAI
+713 QLTEGRYTI
-722 DKISSTIRRVKG
+722 DKISSTIRRVRG

-784 FKNSERKPPI
+784 FKNSERRPPI

-812 KILVSM
+812 RILVSM
-818 LTQARSFKQIF
+818 LIQAKSFKQVF

-838 GDYHSIIL
+838 GDYHSITL

>member
-1 LKILRIEIENFKP
+1 
-14 YTNVLLPDISQD
+14 
-26 PNFPEGLFLI
+26 
-36 TGNNSMGKTSFIQA
+36 SMGKTSFIQA

-72 GKSGCKVDVT
+72 GESGCKVDVT
-82 FDLGGIVYR
+82 FDLGGTIYR

-98 KRSKT
+98 KKSRS
-103 QKSEIDFS
+103 QKGEIDFN
-111 EDAVLSKKVN
+111 EEAVLSRKVN
-121 EHNINGEDDDGR
+121 EQGTDNDD
-133 NNKFAVI
+133 NFIVI
-140 VNRPRSVNIEVERML
+140 INRPIPVNEEVEQML

-206 LSTDLQE
+206 LSTDLQD
-213 SISLLKGEVGILAIE
+213 SINILKGEVGVLAIE
-228 KAELI
+228 KTELV
-233 KRENELE
+233 KRENELR
-240 VKEKERLESESDL
+240 VNKKECIESESDL
-253 NKTLESLSNI
+253 NKTLESLSKL
-263 PSENMLKKIKSNN
+263 PSEDILKRIKNN
-276 MNITNKNNELVLV
+276 DVDTMNKNNELALV
-289 SSSLVEKTNYI
+289 NSSLVEKTNYI
-300 TSQDERIDALKKS
+300 ANQDERIDALKIS
-313 IKNLGNQKVVVQQAL
+313 IKNLGNQKAVVQQAL

-335 DLLQLN
+335 NLLQLD

-349 YENQIRQVME
+349 YENQIKQVIE
-359 RSSITLDFDP
+359 CSSITLNFDP
-369 ISQPEQMNNQLQ
+369 VSQPEQMNSQLQ
-381 ETSNEVKSLEKYEI
+381 EISNEIKSLEKYENT
-395 SLHNNIEYL
+395 LHNNIEYL

-416 IKKNSIKYIKEQTKC
+416 IKKNSIKYIEEQMKC
-431 PVCNKSIGD
+431 PVCNKSIDD
-440 KGRMIAGL
+440 KGKMTIEL

-453 EIDSDYKNV
+453 EIDSDYNNV
-462 NIRIKQTKDEHDEVR
+462 NVQVKQVKDEHDEVR
-477 KKLDTKNKTKVI
+477 MKLDTRSKTKVI
-489 LQNMLT
+489 LQNILI
-495 LCDNLINH
+495 LCDSLINH
-503 RKNARFI
+503 RKDTSSI
-510 HDLYHAKS
+510 LDLHHAKS

-523 SFLGFTTINDVI
+523 SFLGFSTVSDVI
-535 SERTSLRLEIEHYEK
+535 SERTSLRLEIEYCNK
-550 EICRIEEQIDKENVQ
+550 EIHRIEEQIDEENIQ
-565 YKKYQNELSKLE
+565 YKKYENELSKLRNL
-577 DQKKNIVN
+577 KKNIVN
-585 DIDQLKSKL
+585 EIDQLKSKL

-600 LLVTNLD
+600 FLVTSLD
-607 DLLENLHCNTI
+607 DLLKNLQYSAV
-618 DEIIIKRKTMENSLD
+618 DEIIIKRKTMENSLGT
-633 AKRRF
+633 KKRF
-638 LDILIRQA
+638 LDILTTQV
-646 SLLKDDIKNRESNVK
+646 LMLKDDIKNRESNIK
-661 KLLQKARILSEKE
+661 KLSQKVRIMSEKE

-708 NDYMA
+708 NEYIA
-713 QLTEGRYAI
+713 QLTEGRYTI
-722 DKISSTIRRVKG
+722 DKISSTIRRVRG

-812 KILVSM
+812 RILVSM

-829 LVTHTETEF
+829 L
-838 GDYHSIIL
+838 
-846 KGDENGNR
+846 
-854 QVVYTPVKL
+854 

>member
-1 LKILRIEIENFKP
+1 MRVEIENFKP
-14 YTNVLLPDISQD
+14 YTNVLLPDTPHD
-26 PNFPEGLFLI
+26 PEFPEGLFLI

-50 MLWGL
+50 ILWGL

-61 EDQQRKTLVKA
+61 EDQQRKTLVKV
-72 GKSGCKVDVT
+72 GESGCKVDVT
-82 FDLGGIVYR
+82 FDLGGTIYR

-98 KRSKT
+98 KKSRS
-103 QKSEIDFS
+103 QKDEIDFN
-111 EDAVLSKKVN
+111 EEAVLSRKVN
-121 EHNINGEDDDGR
+121 EQGTDNGD
-133 NNKFAVI
+133 NFIVI
-140 VNRPRSVNIEVERML
+140 VNRPIPVNEEVEQML

-206 LSTDLQE
+206 LSTDLQD
-213 SISLLKGEVGILAIE
+213 SINILKGEVGVLAIE
-228 KAELI
+228 KMELV
-233 KRENELE
+233 KRENELR
-240 VKEKERLESESDL
+240 VNEKECIESESDL
-253 NKTLESLSNI
+253 NKTLESLSKL
-263 PSENMLKKIKSNN
+263 PSEDILKRIKNN
-276 MNITNKNNELVLV
+276 DTDMMNKNNELALV
-289 SSSLVEKTNYI
+289 NSSLVEKTNYI
-300 TSQDERIDALKKS
+300 ANQDERIDALKIS
-313 IKNLGNQKVVVQQAL
+313 IKNLDNQKAVVQQAL

-335 DLLQLN
+335 NLLQLD

-349 YENQIRQVME
+349 YENQIKQVIE
-359 RSSITLDFDP
+359 CSSITLNFDP
-369 ISQPEQMNNQLQ
+369 VSQPEQMNSQLQ
-381 ETSNEVKSLEKYEI
+381 EISNEIKSLEKYENT
-395 SLHNNIEYL
+395 LHNNIEYL

-416 IKKNSIKYIKEQTKC
+416 IKKNSIKYVEEQMKC
-431 PVCNKSIGD
+431 PVCNKSIDD
-440 KGRMIAGL
+440 KGKMVVEL

-453 EIDSDYKNV
+453 EIDSDYNNV
-462 NIRIKQTKDEHDEVR
+462 NVQVKQAKDEHDEVH
-477 KKLDTKNKTKVI
+477 KKLDTRSKTKVI

-495 LCDNLINH
+495 LCDSLINH
-503 RKNARFI
+503 RKDVSSI
-510 HDLYHAKS
+510 LDLHHVKS

-523 SFLGFTTINDVI
+523 SFLGFSTVSNVI
-535 SERTSLRLEIEHYEK
+535 SERTSLRLEIEYCNK
-550 EICRIEEQIDKENVQ
+550 EIHQIEEQIDEENIQ
-565 YKKYQNELSKLE
+565 YKKYENELLKLRNL
-577 DQKKNIVN
+577 KKNIVN
-585 DIDQLKSKL
+585 EIDQLKSKL

-600 LLVTNLD
+600 LLVTSLN
-607 DLLENLHCNTI
+607 DLLKNLQCSAI
-618 DEIIIKRKTMENSLD
+618 DEIIIKRKTMENSLG
-633 AKRRF
+633 AKKRF
-638 LDILIRQA
+638 LDILTTQA
-646 SLLKDDIKNRESNVK
+646 LMLKDDIKNRESNIK
-661 KLLQKARILSEKE
+661 KLSQKVRIMSEKE

-708 NDYMA
+708 NEYIA
-713 QLTEGRYAI
+713 QLTEGRYTI
-722 DKISSTIRRVKG
+722 DKISSTIRRVRG
-734 GMESHGLEITLMDSK
+734 GMESHGLEITLMDNK

-812 KILVSM
+812 RILVSM
-818 LTQARSFKQIF
+818 LTQARSFKQVF

-838 GDYHSIIL
+838 GDYHSIAL

>member
-1 LKILRIEIENFKP
+1 LKILKIEIENFKP
-14 YTNVLLPDISQD
+14 YTNVLLPDTHQD
-26 PNFPEGLFLI
+26 LGFPEGLFLI

-61 EDQQRKTLVKA
+61 EDQQRKTLVRA
-72 GKSGCKVDVT
+72 GESGCKVDIT
-82 FDLGGIVYR
+82 FDLGGNIYR

-98 KRSKT
+98 KRLRA
-103 QKSEIDFS
+103 QKGEIDFN

-121 EHNINGEDDDGR
+121 ELYIDKGFDEQGDDR
-133 NNKFAVI
+133 FIVI
-140 VNRPRSVNIEVERML
+140 VNRPRSVNEEVERML

-206 LSTDLQE
+206 LGTDLQD
-213 SISLLKGEVGILAIE
+213 SISLLKEEVGALAIE

-233 KRENELE
+233 KRENELGMKQ
-240 VKEKERLESESDL
+240 KECAESESDL
-253 NKTLESLSNI
+253 NKTLESLSRL
-263 PSENMLKKIKSNN
+263 PSEDVLRRIKNAE
-276 MNITNKNNELVLV
+276 MHIINKNNELALV
-289 SSSLVEKTNYI
+289 NSSLIEKANYI
-300 TSQDERIDALKKS
+300 EGQDERIDTLRIS
-313 IKNLGNQKVVVQQAL
+313 IKNLGNQKDVAQQAL
-328 ESLPNDE
+328 GSLPNDE
-335 DLLQLN
+335 NLLQLD
-341 RLFMGIKT
+341 RLLMSTKT
-349 YENQIRQVME
+349 YENQIKQVLE
-359 RSSITLDFDP
+359 RSSITLNFDP
-369 ISQPEQMNNQLQ
+369 VSHPEQINNQLQ
-381 ETSNEVKSLEKYEI
+381 ETANEEKSLERHENT
-395 SLHNNIEYL
+395 LHNNIEYL
-404 NQILISNEVISG
+404 NQILVSDKVISD
-416 IKKNSIKYIKEQTKC
+416 IKRNGIKYIEEQMRC
-431 PVCNKSIGD
+431 PVCNKSIDDRG
-440 KGRMIAGL
+440 GVVLEL

-453 EIDSDYKNV
+453 EIDTDYNNV
-462 NIRIKQTKDEHDEVR
+462 NIQIKQVKDEHDQVR
-477 KKLDTKNKTKVI
+477 KKQDAVRKTKIV

-495 LCDNLINH
+495 LCDSLMKH
-503 RKNARFI
+503 REKVRFI
-510 HDLYHAKS
+510 LDLYHTKA

-523 SFLGFTTINDVI
+523 SFLGFSTVADII
-535 SERTSLRLEIEHYEK
+535 SERTSLRLEIEYYEK
-550 EICRIEEQIDKENVQ
+550 EIHQVEKRIDEENTQ
-565 YKKYQNELSKLE
+565 YKKYENELSRLV
-577 DQKKNIVN
+577 DLKKNIVK
-585 DIDQLKSKL
+585 DIDQLESKL
-594 QEYLQE
+594 REYLQE
-600 LLVTNLD
+600 LLVTDLD
-607 DLLENLHCNTI
+607 DLLKNLQCSNI
-618 DEIIIKRKTMENSLD
+618 DEIVIKRKTIENSLEV
-633 AKRRF
+633 KRRI
-638 LDILIRQA
+638 LDMLTKQ
-646 SLLKDDIKNRESNVK
+646 SLTLKEDIKNREFNIEKLSRKVK
-661 KLLQKARILSEKE
+661 ILADKE

-708 NDYMA
+708 NDYLA

-722 DKISSTIRRVKG
+722 DKISSTIRRVRG

-784 FKNSERKPPI
+784 FKNSEMRPPI

-818 LTQARSFKQIF
+818 LTQAKSFKQIF

-838 GDYHSIIL
+838 GDYHSIAL
-846 KGDENGNR
+846 KVDEYGNR
-854 QVVYTPVKL
+854 RVVYTPVKL

>member
-1 LKILRIEIENFKP
+1 MC
-14 YTNVLLPDISQD
+14 LLPDTRQD
-26 PNFPEGLFLI
+26 PEFPEGLFLI

-72 GKSGCKVDVT
+72 GESGCKVDVT
-82 FDLGGIVYR
+82 FDLGGTIYR

-98 KRSKT
+98 KKLRT
-103 QKSEIDFS
+103 RDEIDFN

-121 EHNINGEDDDGR
+121 EYDID
-133 NNKFAVI
+133 NKNDRFIVV
-140 VNRPRSVNIEVERML
+140 VNRPRPVNEEVERML

-206 LSTDLQE
+206 LSTDLQD
-213 SISLLKGEVGILAIE
+213 SISLLKGEVGVLAIE

-233 KRENELE
+233 KRENELR
-240 VKEKERLESESDL
+240 VKEKECIESEHDL
-253 NKTLESLSNI
+253 NKTLESLLDL
-263 PSENMLKKIKSNN
+263 PSEDTLKRIKNNN
-276 MNITNKNNELVLV
+276 MDITNRNNELALIN
-289 SSSLVEKTNYI
+289 SSLVEKTNYI
-300 TSQDERIDALKKS
+300 ASQDERIDALKLS
-313 IKNLGNQKVVVQQAL
+313 IENLGNQKAVVQKVL
-328 ESLPNDE
+328 ESLPNDKS
-335 DLLQLN
+335 LLQLD
-341 RLFMGIKT
+341 RLFIGIKT

-359 RSSITLDFDP
+359 RSSITWNFDP
-369 ISQPEQMNNQLQ
+369 VSQPEQMDNRLQ
-381 ETSNEVKSLEKYEI
+381 EISSEVKSLEKYENT
-395 SLHNNIEYL
+395 LHNNIEYL

-416 IKKNSIKYIKEQTKC
+416 IKKSSIKYIEEQMKC
-431 PVCNKSIGD
+431 PVCNKSIDD
-440 KGRMIAGL
+440 KEKMVRGL

-453 EIDSDYKNV
+453 EIDFDYDNV
-462 NIRIKQTKDEHDEVR
+462 DVQVKQAKDEHDEVR
-477 KKLDTKNKTKVI
+477 KDLDIRSKTKVI
-489 LQNMLT
+489 LQNMLP
-495 LCDNLINH
+495 LCNSLINH
-503 RKNARFI
+503 RKDVSAI
-510 HDLYHAKS
+510 LDLYHVKS
-518 IEDLL
+518 IENLL
-523 SFLGFTTINDVI
+523 SFLGFTTVSDII
-535 SERTSLRLEIEHYEK
+535 SERTSLRLEIEYYKK
-550 EICRIEEQIDKENVQ
+550 EILRIKEQIDKENIQ
-565 YKKYQNELSKLE
+565 YRKYQNELSKLE

-585 DIDQLKSKL
+585 DIDQLKGEL
-594 QEYLQE
+594 QEYLRE

-607 DLLENLHCNTI
+607 DLLKNLLCSTI

-638 LDILIRQA
+638 LDILIKQA
-646 SLLKDDIKNRESNVK
+646 LALKEDIKNRESNIK
-661 KLLQKARILSEKE
+661 KLSQKVKILSDKE

-713 QLTEGRYAI
+713 QLTEGRYTV
-722 DKISSTIRRVKG
+722 DKISSTIRRVRG

-812 KILVSM
+812 KILVNM

-838 GDYHSIIL
+838 GDYHSITL

>member
-1 LKILRIEIENFKP
+1 MKILRIEIENFKP
-14 YTNVLLPDISQD
+14 YANVLLPDTPQD
-26 PNFPEGLFLI
+26 PEFPEGLFLI

-61 EDQQRKTLVKA
+61 EDQQRRTLVKA

-82 FDLGGIVYR
+82 FDLGGTIYR
-91 IVRKLTI
+91 IVRRLTI
-98 KRSKT
+98 KRSRT
-103 QKSEIDFS
+103 QKGEIDFN
-111 EDAVLSKKVN
+111 EDAVLSKKAN
-121 EHNINGEDDDGR
+121 EDDNTNENDR
-133 NNKFAVI
+133 FVII
-140 VNRPRSVNIEVERML
+140 VNRPNSVNEEVERML

-206 LSTDLQE
+206 LSTDLQD
-213 SISLLKGEVGILAIE
+213 SISLLKEEIGILAIE

-240 VKEKERLESESDL
+240 VKEKECSESESDL
-253 NKTLESLSNI
+253 NKTLERLSNL
-263 PSENMLKKIKSNN
+263 PSEDILRRIKGND
-276 MNITNKNNELVLV
+276 MDITSKNNELALIN
-289 SSSLVEKTNYI
+289 SSLLEKTDYI
-300 TSQDERIDALKKS
+300 ANQDERIDVLKKS
-313 IKNLGNQKVVVQQAL
+313 IMNLDNQKAVAQQAI

-335 DLLQLN
+335 NLLQLD
-341 RLFMGIKT
+341 RLFMSIKT
-349 YENQIRQVME
+349 YENQIKQIIE
-359 RSSITLDFDP
+359 RSSIDLNFDP
-369 ISQPEQMNNQLQ
+369 VSHPEKMNRQLQ
-381 ETSNEVKSLEKYEI
+381 EICDEVKNLEKHENT
-395 SLHNNIEYL
+395 LHSNIEYL

-416 IKKNSIKYIKEQTKC
+416 IKKNSIKYIEAQMKC
-431 PVCNKSIGD
+431 PVCNKSIDD
-440 KGRMIAGL
+440 KGKMVTEL

-453 EIDSDYKNV
+453 EIDLDYNNV
-462 NIRIKQTKDEHDEVR
+462 NIQVKQTKEEHDKVR
-477 KKLDTKNKTKVI
+477 KKLDARSKTKVI
-489 LQNMLT
+489 LHNMLS
-495 LCDNLINH
+495 LCDSLINY
-503 RKNARFI
+503 RKDI
-510 HDLYHAKS
+510 ISILDLYDAKS
-518 IEDLL
+518 VEDLL
-523 SFLGFTTINDVI
+523 AFLGFTTIRDVI
-535 SERTSLRLEIEHYEK
+535 SERTSLRLEIEYYRK
-550 EICRIEEQIDKENVQ
+550 EILRTKEQIDKENIQ
-565 YKKYQNELSKLE
+565 YRKYQNELSRLE
-577 DQKKNIVN
+577 DKKKNIIN
-585 DIDQLKSKL
+585 DINQLKREL

-600 LLVTNLD
+600 LLVTTLD
-607 DLLENLHCNTI
+607 DLLKSLHCSTI
-618 DEIIIKRKTMENSLD
+618 DEIIIKRKTMENNLD
-633 AKRRF
+633 SKRRF
-638 LDILIRQA
+638 LDLLTKQT
-646 SLLKDDIKNRESNVK
+646 STLKDDIKNRESNIK
-661 KLLQKARILSEKE
+661 KLSQKIRILSDKE

-696 EGKMVGVLRHAT
+696 EGKMVGVLRYAT
-708 NDYMA
+708 NDYMT

-722 DKISSTIRRVKG
+722 DKISSTIRRVRG

-818 LTQARSFKQIF
+818 LTQASSFKQIF

-838 GDYHSIIL
+838 GDYHSITL

-854 QVVYTPVKL
+854 QVIYTPVKL

>member
-1 LKILRIEIENFKP
+1 MKILRIEIENFKP
-14 YTNVLLPDISQD
+14 YTNVLLPDTRQD
-26 PNFPEGLFLI
+26 PEFPEGLFLI

-72 GKSGCKVDVT
+72 GESGCKVDVT
-82 FDLGGIVYR
+82 FDLGGTIYR

-98 KRSKT
+98 KKLRT
-103 QKSEIDFS
+103 RDEIDFN

-121 EHNINGEDDDGR
+121 EYDID
-133 NNKFAVI
+133 NKNDRFIVV
-140 VNRPRSVNIEVERML
+140 VNRPRPVNEEVERML

-206 LSTDLQE
+206 LSTDLQD
-213 SISLLKGEVGILAIE
+213 SISLLKGEVGVLAIE

-233 KRENELE
+233 KRENELR
-240 VKEKERLESESDL
+240 VKEKECIESEHDL
-253 NKTLESLSNI
+253 NKTLESLLDL
-263 PSENMLKKIKSNN
+263 PSEDTLKRIKNNN
-276 MNITNKNNELVLV
+276 MDITNRNNELALIN
-289 SSSLVEKTNYI
+289 SSLVEKTNYI
-300 TSQDERIDALKKS
+300 ASQDERIDALKLS
-313 IKNLGNQKVVVQQAL
+313 IENLGNQKAVVQKVL
-328 ESLPNDE
+328 ESLPNDKS
-335 DLLQLN
+335 LLQLD
-341 RLFMGIKT
+341 RLFIGIKT

-359 RSSITLDFDP
+359 RSSITWNFDP
-369 ISQPEQMNNQLQ
+369 VSQPEQMDNRLQ
-381 ETSNEVKSLEKYEI
+381 EISSEVKSLEKYENT
-395 SLHNNIEYL
+395 LHNNIEYL

-416 IKKNSIKYIKEQTKC
+416 IKKSSIKYIEEQMKC
-431 PVCNKSIGD
+431 PVCNKSIDD
-440 KGRMIAGL
+440 KEKMVRGL

-453 EIDSDYKNV
+453 EIDFDYDNV
-462 NIRIKQTKDEHDEVR
+462 DVQVKQAKDEHDEVR
-477 KKLDTKNKTKVI
+477 KDLDIRSKTKVI
-489 LQNMLT
+489 LQNMLP
-495 LCDNLINH
+495 LCNSLINH
-503 RKNARFI
+503 RKDVSAI
-510 HDLYHAKS
+510 LDLYHVKS
-518 IEDLL
+518 IENLL
-523 SFLGFTTINDVI
+523 SFLGFTTVSDII
-535 SERTSLRLEIEHYEK
+535 SERTSLRLEIEYYKK
-550 EICRIEEQIDKENVQ
+550 EILRIKEQIDKENIQ
-565 YKKYQNELSKLE
+565 YRKYQNELSKLE

-585 DIDQLKSKL
+585 DIDQLKSEL
-594 QEYLQE
+594 QEYLRE

-607 DLLENLHCNTI
+607 DLLKNLLCSTI

-638 LDILIRQA
+638 LDILIKQA
-646 SLLKDDIKNRESNVK
+646 LALKEDIKNRESNIK
-661 KLLQKARILSEKE
+661 KLSQKVKILSDKE

-713 QLTEGRYAI
+713 QLTEGRYTV
-722 DKISSTIRRVKG
+722 DKISSTIRRVRG

-812 KILVSM
+812 KILVNM
-818 LTQARSFKQIF
+818 LTQAQE
-829 LVTHTETEF
+829 L
-838 GDYHSIIL
+838 
-846 KGDENGNR
+846 
-854 QVVYTPVKL
+854 

>member
-1 LKILRIEIENFKP
+1 M
-14 YTNVLLPDISQD
+14 LLPDTRQD
-26 PNFPEGLFLI
+26 PEFPEGLFLI

-72 GKSGCKVDVT
+72 GESGCKVDVT
-82 FDLGGIVYR
+82 FDLGGTIYR

-98 KRSKT
+98 KKLRT
-103 QKSEIDFS
+103 RDEIDFN

-121 EHNINGEDDDGR
+121 EYDID
-133 NNKFAVI
+133 NKNDRFIVV
-140 VNRPRSVNIEVERML
+140 VNRPRPVNEEVERML

-206 LSTDLQE
+206 LSTDLQD
-213 SISLLKGEVGILAIE
+213 SISLLKGEVGVLAIE

-233 KRENELE
+233 KRENELR
-240 VKEKERLESESDL
+240 VKEKECIESEHDL
-253 NKTLESLSNI
+253 NKTLESLLDL
-263 PSENMLKKIKSNN
+263 PSEDTLKRIKNNN
-276 MNITNKNNELVLV
+276 MDITNRNNELALIN
-289 SSSLVEKTNYI
+289 SSLVEKTNYI
-300 TSQDERIDALKKS
+300 ASQDERIDALKLS
-313 IKNLGNQKVVVQQAL
+313 IENLGNQKAVVQKVL
-328 ESLPNDE
+328 ESLPNDKS
-335 DLLQLN
+335 LLQLD
-341 RLFMGIKT
+341 RLFIGIKT

-359 RSSITLDFDP
+359 RSSITWNFDP
-369 ISQPEQMNNQLQ
+369 VSQPEQMDNRLQ
-381 ETSNEVKSLEKYEI
+381 EISSEVKSLEKYENT
-395 SLHNNIEYL
+395 LHNNIEYL

-416 IKKNSIKYIKEQTKC
+416 IKKSSIKYIEEQMKC
-431 PVCNKSIGD
+431 PVCNKSIDD
-440 KGRMIAGL
+440 KEKMVRGL

-453 EIDSDYKNV
+453 EIDFDYDNV
-462 NIRIKQTKDEHDEVR
+462 DVQVKQAKDEHDEVR
-477 KKLDTKNKTKVI
+477 KDLDIRSKTKVI
-489 LQNMLT
+489 LQNMLP
-495 LCDNLINH
+495 LCNSLINH
-503 RKNARFI
+503 RKDVSAI
-510 HDLYHAKS
+510 LDLYHVKS
-518 IEDLL
+518 IENLL
-523 SFLGFTTINDVI
+523 SFLGFTTVSDII
-535 SERTSLRLEIEHYEK
+535 SERTSLRLEIEYYKK
-550 EICRIEEQIDKENVQ
+550 EILRIKEQIDKENIQ
-565 YKKYQNELSKLE
+565 YRKYQNELSKLE

-585 DIDQLKSKL
+585 DIDQLKSEL
-594 QEYLQE
+594 QEYLRE

-607 DLLENLHCNTI
+607 DLLKNLLCSTI

-638 LDILIRQA
+638 LDILIKQA
-646 SLLKDDIKNRESNVK
+646 LALKEDIKNRESNIK
-661 KLLQKARILSEKE
+661 KLSQKVKILSDKE

-713 QLTEGRYAI
+713 QLTEGRYTV
-722 DKISSTIRRVKG
+722 DKISSTIRRVRG

-812 KILVSM
+812 KILVNM

-838 GDYHSIIL
+838 GDYHSITL

>member
-1 LKILRIEIENFKP
+1 LKILRIGIENFKP
-14 YTNVLLPDISQD
+14 YTNVLLPDTSQD
-26 PNFPEGLFLI
+26 PDFSEGLFLI

-72 GKSGCKVDVT
+72 GKSGCKVDIT
-82 FDLGGIVYR
+82 FDLGGTIYR

-98 KRSKT
+98 KRSRT
-103 QKSEIDFS
+103 QKDEIDFN

-121 EHNINGEDDDGR
+121 EHDIDDGGNDEKDR
-133 NNKFAVI
+133 FVVI
-140 VNRPRSVNIEVERML
+140 VNRPRTVNVEVERML
-155 GVSASII
+155 GVNASII

-206 LSTDLQE
+206 LSTDLQD
-213 SISLLKGEVGILAIE
+213 SVNSLKGEVGVLVIE

-240 VKEKERLESESDL
+240 VKEKECTESESDL
-253 NKTLESLSNI
+253 NKTLKNLSNL
-263 PSENMLKKIKSNN
+263 PSEDILKRIKNN
-276 MNITNKNNELVLV
+276 ETDITNKNNELAFVK
-289 SSSLVEKTNYI
+289 SSLIEKANY
-300 TSQDERIDALKKS
+300 TASQDERIGALKLS
-313 IKNLGNQKVVVQQAL
+313 IKNLGNQIVVVRKAL

-335 DLLQLN
+335 NLRQLD
-341 RLFMGIKT
+341 RLFMSIKT
-349 YENQIRQVME
+349 YESQIKQVIE
-359 RSSITLDFDP
+359 RYSLTLNFDP
-369 ISQPEQMNNQLQ
+369 VSQPEQINRWLQ
-381 ETSNEVKSLEKYEI
+381 EISSEIKSLERHKNT
-395 SLHNNIEYL
+395 LHNNIEYL
-404 NQILISNEVISG
+404 NQILISNEVVSG
-416 IKKNSIKYIKEQTKC
+416 IKKNGIKYIEEQMKC
-431 PVCNKSIGD
+431 PVCNKSID
-440 KGRMIAGL
+440 NKEKMVTEL
-448 GNEIR
+448 GNEII
-453 EIDSDYKNV
+453 EIDSDYDNV
-462 NIRIKQTKDEHDEVR
+462 NVQIKQAKDEHDEVC
-477 KKLDTKNKTKVI
+477 KTLDAKSRTKVI
-489 LQNMLT
+489 LQNMLP
-495 LCDNLINH
+495 LCDSLVNL
-503 RKNARFI
+503 RKNSRSI
-510 HDLYHAKS
+510 LILHHTKS

-523 SFLGFTTINDVI
+523 SFLGFSTVSDVI
-535 SERTSLRLEIEHYEK
+535 SERTSLRLEIEYYRK
-550 EICRIEEQIDKENVQ
+550 EILRIEEQIEKENIQ
-565 YKKYQNELSKLE
+565 HKKYENELSKLE

-585 DIDQLKSKL
+585 DIAQLKNKLL
-594 QEYLQE
+594 QEHLQK
-600 LLVTNLD
+600 LSVTTLD
-607 DLLENLHCNTI
+607 DLLKNLHCNTI

-638 LDILIRQA
+638 LDILIKQA
-646 SLLKDDIKNRESNVK
+646 LILKDDIKNRESNIK
-661 KLLQKARILSEKE
+661 KLSQKARILSEKE

-708 NDYMA
+708 NDYIA
-713 QLTEGRYAI
+713 KLTEGRYAI
-722 DKISSTIRRVKG
+722 DKISSTIRRVRG
-734 GMESHGLEITLMDSK
+734 GIESHGLEITLMDNK

-784 FKNSERKPPI
+784 FKNSERRPPI

-818 LTQARSFKQIF
+818 LTQDRSFKQIF

-846 KGDENGNR
+846 KGDGNGNR
-854 QVVYTPVKL
+854 QIVYTPVKL

>member
-1 LKILRIEIENFKP
+1 LKILRVEIENFKP
-14 YTNVLLPDISQD
+14 YSNVLLPDTPQD
-26 PNFPEGLFLI
+26 PEFPEGLFLI

-72 GKSGCKVDVT
+72 GESGCKVDVT
-82 FDLGGIVYR
+82 FDLGGTIYR

-98 KRSKT
+98 RRSRT
-103 QKSEIDFS
+103 QKGEIDFN
-111 EDAVLSKKVN
+111 EEAVLSRKVN
-121 EHNINGEDDDGR
+121 EQETDNDD
-133 NNKFAVI
+133 NFIVV
-140 VNRPRSVNIEVERML
+140 VNRPTPVNEEVEQML

-206 LSTDLQE
+206 LSTDLQD
-213 SISLLKGEVGILAIE
+213 SINILKGEVGVLAIE
-228 KAELI
+228 KTELI
-233 KRENELE
+233 KRENELS
-240 VKEKERLESESDL
+240 VKEKECIESESDL
-253 NKTLESLSNI
+253 NKTLESLSKL
-263 PSENMLKKIKSNN
+263 PSEDILKRIKSNDADT
-276 MNITNKNNELVLV
+276 INKNNELVLV
-289 SSSLVEKTNYI
+289 NSSLVEKTNYI
-300 TSQDERIDALKKS
+300 ANQDERIDALKIS
-313 IKNLGNQKVVVQQAL
+313 IKNLGNQKAVVQQAL

-335 DLLQLN
+335 NLLQLD

-349 YENQIRQVME
+349 YENQIKQVIE
-359 RSSITLDFDP
+359 RSSITLNFDP
-369 ISQPEQMNNQLQ
+369 VSQPEQMNNRLQ
-381 ETSNEVKSLEKYEI
+381 EISNEIKSLEKYENT
-395 SLHNNIEYL
+395 LHNNIEYL

-416 IKKNSIKYIKEQTKC
+416 IKKSSIKYIEEQMKC
-431 PVCNKSIGD
+431 PVCNKSIDD
-440 KGRMIAGL
+440 KGKMVAEL

-453 EIDSDYKNV
+453 EIDSDYNDVNV
-462 NIRIKQTKDEHDEVR
+462 QVKQAKDEHDEVR
-477 KKLDTKNKTKVI
+477 KKLDTRNKTKVI

-495 LCDNLINH
+495 LCDSLINH
-503 RKNARFI
+503 RKNASSI
-510 HDLYHAKS
+510 LDLHHAKS

-523 SFLGFTTINDVI
+523 SFLGFTTVSDVI
-535 SERTSLRLEIEHYEK
+535 SERTSLRLEIEYYRK
-550 EICRIEEQIDKENVQ
+550 EILRIEEQIDEENIQ
-565 YKKYQNELSKLE
+565 YKKYENELSKLRNL
-577 DQKKNIVN
+577 KKNIVN

-600 LLVTNLD
+600 LLVTSLD
-607 DLLENLHCNTI
+607 DLLKNLQCSTV
-618 DEIIIKRKTMENSLD
+618 DEIIIKRKTMENSLG
-633 AKRRF
+633 AKKRF
-638 LDILIRQA
+638 LDILTRQA
-646 SLLKDDIKNRESNVK
+646 LMLKDDIKNRESNIK
-661 KLLQKARILSEKE
+661 KLSQKVRLMSEKE

-708 NDYMA
+708 NDYIA
-713 QLTEGRYAI
+713 QLTEGRYTI
-722 DKISSTIRRVKG
+722 DKISSTIRRVRG

-812 KILVSM
+812 RILVSM
-818 LTQARSFKQIF
+818 LIQAKSFKQVF

-838 GDYHSIIL
+838 GDYHSITL

-854 QVVYTPVKL
+854 QIVYTPVKL

>member
-1 LKILRIEIENFKP
+1 
-14 YTNVLLPDISQD
+14 
-26 PNFPEGLFLI
+26 
-36 TGNNSMGKTSFIQA
+36 
-50 MLWGL
+50 
-55 LGDELI
+55 
-61 EDQQRKTLVKA
+61 
-72 GKSGCKVDVT
+72 
-82 FDLGGIVYR
+82 
-91 IVRKLTI
+91 
-98 KRSKT
+98 
-103 QKSEIDFS
+103 
-111 EDAVLSKKVN
+111 
-121 EHNINGEDDDGR
+121 
-133 NNKFAVI
+133 
-140 VNRPRSVNIEVERML
+140 
-155 GVSASII
+155 
-162 EKTVY
+162 
-167 VRQKDVDRLALAD
+167 
-180 PVELRRLITT
+180 
-190 LFGLDEFD
+190 
-198 RVKNDLSK
+198 
-206 LSTDLQE
+206 
-213 SISLLKGEVGILAIE
+213 VGILAIE

-369 ISQPEQMNNQLQ
+369 VSQPEQMNNQLQ
-381 ETSNEVKSLEKYEI
+381 EASNEVKSLEKYEI

>member
-1 LKILRIEIENFKP
+1 LKILRVGIENFKP
-14 YTNVLLPDISQD
+14 YTNVLLPDTPHD
-26 PNFPEGLFLI
+26 PEFPEGLFLI

-72 GKSGCKVDVT
+72 GESGCKVDVT
-82 FDLGGIVYR
+82 FDLGGTIYR
-91 IVRKLTI
+91 IIRKLTI
-98 KRSKT
+98 KKSRS
-103 QKSEIDFS
+103 QKGEIDFN
-111 EDAVLSKKVN
+111 EEAVLSRKVN
-121 EHNINGEDDDGR
+121 EQGTDNDD
-133 NNKFAVI
+133 NFIVI
-140 VNRPRSVNIEVERML
+140 VNRPTPVNEEVEQML

-206 LSTDLQE
+206 LSTDLQD
-213 SISLLKGEVGILAIE
+213 SINILKGEVGVLAIE
-228 KAELI
+228 KTELV
-233 KRENELE
+233 KRENELR
-240 VKEKERLESESDL
+240 VKEKECIESESDL
-253 NKTLESLSNI
+253 NKTLESLSKL
-263 PSENMLKKIKSNN
+263 PSEDILKRIKNN
-276 MNITNKNNELVLV
+276 DAGTMNKNNELALIN
-289 SSSLVEKTNYI
+289 SSLVEKTNYI
-300 TSQDERIDALKKS
+300 ANQDERIDALKIS
-313 IKNLGNQKVVVQQAL
+313 IKNLGGQKAVVQQAL

-335 DLLQLN
+335 NLLQLD

-349 YENQIRQVME
+349 YENQIKQVIE
-359 RSSITLDFDP
+359 RSSITLNFDP
-369 ISQPEQMNNQLQ
+369 VSQPEQMNSQLQ
-381 ETSNEVKSLEKYEI
+381 EISNEIKSLEKYENT
-395 SLHNNIEYL
+395 LHNSIEYL

-416 IKKNSIKYIKEQTKC
+416 IKKNSIKYIEEQMKC
-431 PVCNKSIGD
+431 PVCNKSIDD
-440 KGRMIAGL
+440 KGKMAVEL

-453 EIDSDYKNV
+453 EIDSDYNNV
-462 NIRIKQTKDEHDEVR
+462 NVQVKQAKDEHDEVR
-477 KKLDTKNKTKVI
+477 KKLDTKSKIKVI

-503 RKNARFI
+503 RKDACSI
-510 HDLYHAKS
+510 LDLHHAKS

-523 SFLGFTTINDVI
+523 SFLGFSTVSDVI
-535 SERTSLRLEIEHYEK
+535 SERTSLRLEIEYCKK
-550 EICRIEEQIDKENVQ
+550 EIYRIEEQIDEENIQ
-565 YKKYQNELSKLE
+565 YKKYENELSKLRNL
-577 DQKKNIVN
+577 KKNIVN
-585 DIDQLKSKL
+585 DIHQLKSKL

-600 LLVTNLD
+600 LLVTSLD
-607 DLLENLHCNTI
+607 DLLKNLQCNAV
-618 DEIIIKRKTMENSLD
+618 DEIIIKRKTMENSLG
-633 AKRRF
+633 AKKRF
-638 LDILIRQA
+638 LDILTRQA
-646 SLLKDDIKNRESNVK
+646 LMLKDDIKNRESNIK
-661 KLLQKARILSEKE
+661 KLSQKVRIMSEKE

-708 NDYMA
+708 NEYIA
-713 QLTEGRYAI
+713 QLTEGRYTI
-722 DKISSTIRRVKG
+722 DKISSTIRRVRG
-734 GMESHGLEITLMDSK
+734 GMESHGLEITLMDNK

-812 KILVSM
+812 RILVSM
-818 LTQARSFKQIF
+818 LTQARSFKQVF
-829 LVTHTETEF
+829 LITHTETEF
-838 GDYHSIIL
+838 GDYHSIAL

>member
-1 LKILRIEIENFKP
+1 LKILRVEIENFKP
-14 YTNVLLPDISQD
+14 YTNVLLPDTPQD
-26 PNFPEGLFLI
+26 PEFPEGLFLI

-72 GKSGCKVDVT
+72 GESGCKVDVT
-82 FDLGGIVYR
+82 FDLGGTIYR

-98 KRSKT
+98 KRSRS
-103 QKSEIDFS
+103 QKGEIDFN
-111 EDAVLSKKVN
+111 EEAVLSRKVN
-121 EHNINGEDDDGR
+121 EQGTDNDD
-133 NNKFAVI
+133 NFIVI
-140 VNRPRSVNIEVERML
+140 VNRPRPVNEEVGQML

-206 LSTDLQE
+206 LSTDLQD
-213 SISLLKGEVGILAIE
+213 SISLLKEEVGVLAIE
-228 KAELI
+228 KMELI
-233 KRENELE
+233 KRENELGT
-240 VKEKERLESESDL
+240 KEKECIESKSDL
-253 NKTLESLSNI
+253 NKTLQSLSNL
-263 PSENMLKKIKSNN
+263 PSEEILRRIKSND
-276 MNITNKNNELVLV
+276 MAITNNNNELALV
-289 SSSLVEKTNYI
+289 NSSLLEKTNYI
-300 TSQDERIDALKKS
+300 ASQDERIESLKIS
-313 IKNLGNQKVVVQQAL
+313 IKNLADQKAVVQQVL

-335 DLLQLN
+335 NLQLLD

-349 YENQIRQVME
+349 YENQIKQVIE
-359 RSSITLDFDP
+359 RSSITLKFDP
-369 ISQPEQMNNQLQ
+369 ISQPEEMNSQLQ
-381 ETSNEVKSLEKYEI
+381 EISNEVKSLETYENT
-395 SLHNNIEYL
+395 LHDNIECL

-416 IKKNSIKYIKEQTKC
+416 IKKNSIKYIEEQMKC
-431 PVCNKSIGD
+431 PVCNKSIDD
-440 KGRMIAGL
+440 KGEMVAEL

-453 EIDSDYKNV
+453 EIDFDYNNV
-462 NIRIKQTKDEHDEVR
+462 NIQIKQAKNEHDEVR
-477 KKLDTKNKTKVI
+477 KKLDIRSKTKVV

-495 LCDNLINH
+495 LCDSLIDH
-503 RKNARFI
+503 RKNARSI
-510 HDLYHAKS
+510 LDLYHAKL

-523 SFLGFTTINDVI
+523 SFLGFSTVSDVI
-535 SERTSLRLEIEHYEK
+535 SERTSLRLEIEYYEN
-550 EICRIEEQIDKENVQ
+550 EIHRIEEQIDKENIQ
-565 YKKYQNELSKLE
+565 YKKYENELSKLRSL
-577 DQKKNIVN
+577 KKNIVN

-600 LLVTNLD
+600 LLVISLD
-607 DLLENLHCNTI
+607 DLLKNLHCSTI
-618 DEIIIKRKTMENSLD
+618 DEIIIKRKTIENSLGT
-633 AKRRF
+633 KRRF
-638 LDILIRQA
+638 LDILTKQA
-646 SLLKDDIKNRESNVK
+646 LTLKDDIKNRESSIK
-661 KLLQKARILSEKE
+661 KLSQKVRILSDKE

-691 SNYVV
+691 SNYIV

-713 QLTEGRYAI
+713 QLTEGRYTI
-722 DKISSTIRRVKG
+722 DKISSTIRRVRG

-784 FKNSERKPPI
+784 FKNSERKPPV

-802 PMASLDSSRR
+802 PMASLDSTRR

-818 LTQARSFKQIF
+818 LTQAKSFKQIF

-838 GDYHSIIL
+838 GDYHSITL
-846 KGDENGNR
+846 KDDENGNR